1 MDTNTEP
8 QINSFAGGL
17 NSDDDLSVVATNQY
31 IDARNIKI
39 SSYRGGEGR
48 DNRHGSLMPVQGVKL
63 AGSFAGEGN
72 KVVATG
78 SIRDYGVIVCI
89 DENENKLK
97 VYSFKNAIGGTV
109 HDQDFNNIQKSRLVV
124 DAPLLP
130 LDDEEKYPDTFD
142 IQLNYESENNIKLYL
157 TDSIHPIM
165 VFNINSR
172 DERFVY
178 TELDKCLSYPE
189 AVCKPPV
196 FEEYVPGK
204 IEFGV
209 VSYCYQLYNR
219 YGIHTGAS
227 IQCQQIPIGNYD
239 FDNKYVKCGGK
250 QDAISNCG
258 VKISIQILSNYWHL
272 DYIKVFRVQYTQN
285 GQMPIVSVIYDAKIN
300 FDEEHDSSELVI
312 NDVGNDPIEH
322 ISVEEL
328 NSLQG
333 VRIIP
338 NSLASKDGFLFAANT
353 KTIQTTI
360 KDFDKWDARA
370 FRFNYKNISTVT
382 DIDGNNSFT
391 IDAHGKD
398 IEDDSVAVP
407 PFDHDCYDDTYNNIN
422 KEASLYSANF
432 VFDSKYQ
439 WVGGSGKNI
448 EWRFV
453 ISSQVED
460 SCVKENNTRKI
471 GTLYNYSQKENVQQN
486 NVFYIDKDFKPS
498 VIEKAKFDP
507 GINNNTWLIKSLRR
521 NEIYRYGIVLYDKY
535 CQASPVKW
543 IADIRTPNVT
553 DEGFQLMSSN
563 TIVNGKRYELV
574 IRNLGIQFMV
584 KSLPEGCTG
593 YQIVRCARHESD
605 IATIS
610 QGVLSSPVSNAYSR
624 SYEGN
629 NDDYQIT
636 KYHMFCP
643 TGFLTTNKFIE
654 GYYVHNQL
662 VGNGDDLE
670 SQCMTNIDNDKLLQF
685 VSKEICY
692 QPESF
697 KQFVKDKKYYL
708 QKQSFLFGARGDY
721 KFKDDQYDFIGRG
734 DNGASY
740 DYGPLIGYNREN
752 FKFIIPCISNCAVE
766 LFTGRNDDGD
776 ARGDFYVNNLTIER
790 PYYDN
795 KTSEICYLDA
805 PYNPSYFYQVNPQAY
820 KNKGIN
826 FVNLSHYFAA
836 TIGGL
841 GNDRPYSYALIK
853 DCILNFDRMY
863 KDDDQSA
870 SERMEKSGKFIIQK
884 AFAYIKL
891 YEQSIEPVEFAISRF
906 PKNIDDFFNFG
917 AVSKKRNYIQDFQL
931 VDQIKWD
938 QAFKRNFNKNND
950 EQASSKAYP
959 NYAVSSG
966 GVLFTNMVTGGIC
979 NDTNGNIL
987 ASFGNYN
994 GGFKSDGTGKHGDKN
1009 ACFGTGGKCLLLS
1022 CWYKEKGTA
1031 GAISYYYPKNGNY
1044 YDNFEQ
1050 EAYQTET
1057 DQPGGE
1063 VGLISYKIIRP
1074 TLLGTYLTNLRQQ
1087 TTPYGGYSFTNR
1099 LTNIYYGDGN
1109 YFESKNKWNTVF
1121 DGDCHVETF
1130 EYTSMHKVYG
1140 AYKNGD
1146 KLQFPNTHM
1155 ITYSIPTESNIWCKF
1170 QYGWT
1175 FSSNARDNYASFI
1188 QAEPCEITEAYVQKE
1203 PEYVYNSVY
1212 SVQNTS
1218 IPLAAY
1224 DGLNPQDYNKTI
1236 DTRVYY
1242 SDLKQNDEI
1251 IDSWCKFRSSNF
1263 IDVDQEY
1270 GPITDICT
1278 FKNVLTFCQ
1287 EQSFGVLSVNDRS
1300 VATDN
1305 SGQNIVLGT
1314 GGVLD
1319 RYDYYSNTYGMHKQQ
1334 FCSACTT
1341 GGLYW
1346 FDSHNNVI
1354 CLFDG
1359 QSVVQLS
1366 KQGKVQNILN
1376 KYKKDDNFKV
1386 FYNNRYNEVI
1396 FNVLSDDM
1404 QIVYNEM
1411 LGKFTSTLTIPF
1423 DGAIQFFNG
1432 EYLVNKND
1440 TVCVYQY
1447 DYLDESPKSTT
1458 RQLLSS
1464 YVKYVVAQQPLVTK
1478 VFDNQEIVTYE
1489 NLQLQDVI
1497 RDNDDYFSKNHK
1509 YVWQTESQKI
1519 ESSLE
1524 EQVTLRENNHR
1535 FAIPRADGLFGNRA
1549 RGKVMICSIE
1559 DVKPNPAMAI
1569 QYIITKYRQ
1578 SWS

>member
-63 AGSFAGEGN
+63 AGSFAGDGN

-78 SIRDYGVIVCI
+78 SIRDYGVVVCI
-89 DENENKLK
+89 DENENRLK
-97 VYSFKNAIGGTV
+97 IYSFKNAIGGTV
-109 HDQDFNNIQKSRLVV
+109 HDQDFNNIQNSKLIA
-124 DAPLLP
+124 DAPLLT
-130 LDDEEKYPDTFD
+130 LDKGDEYPDTFD

-157 TDSIHPIM
+157 ADSKHPIM
-165 VFNINSR
+165 VFNINR
-172 DERFVY
+172 DDGLIY
-178 TELDKCLSYPE
+178 DDLNKCLSYPE

-219 YGIHTGAS
+219 YGIHTGVS

-250 QDAISNCG
+250 QGAISNCG
-258 VKISIQILSNYWHL
+258 VKISIQIPSNYWHL

-285 GQMPIVSVIYDAKIN
+285 GQMPIVSVIYDAKVN
-300 FDEEHDSSELVI
+300 FNEQDSTQLVI
-312 NDVGNDPIEH
+312 NDVGNDPIEN

-370 FRFNYKNISTVT
+370 FRFNYENKSTVT
-382 DIDGNNSFT
+382 DVNGDNSFT
-391 IDAHGKD
+391 IDAHEYG
-398 IEDDSVAVP
+398 IEEDSVAVP

-432 VFDSKYQ
+432 VFDSKYR

-460 SCVKENNTRKI
+460 SCIKENNTRKI

-486 NVFYIDKDFKPS
+486 NVFYIDKNFKPS
-498 VIEKAKFDP
+498 IIQKAEFDP

-535 CQASPVKW
+535 CQVSPVKW

-553 DEGFQLMSSN
+553 EEGFQLMSSN

-574 IRNLGIQFMV
+574 IRNLGIQFKV
-584 KSLPEGCTG
+584 RSLPEGCTG
-593 YQIVRCARHESD
+593 YQIVRCARHEAD

-624 SYEGN
+624 QYEGSS
-629 NDDYQIT
+629 DYYVT

-662 VGNGDDLE
+662 VGDGKDGE
-670 SQCMTNIDNDKLLQF
+670 SQCMTNIDNNKLLQF
-685 VSKEICY
+685 VSKEVCY

-697 KQFVKDKKYYL
+697 KQFIKDKKYYL

-721 KFKDDQYDFIGRG
+721 KFTDDQYDSPRN
-734 DNGASY
+734 DSY
-740 DYGPLIGYNREN
+740 NTDYGSLTGFNKRSN

-766 LFTGRNDDGD
+766 LFTGQYDNGDG
-776 ARGDFYVNNLTIER
+776 RGGIYVNGINVIS
-790 PYYDN
+790 
-795 KTSEICYLDA
+795 TSKNSTICYLEA
-805 PYNPSYFYQVNPQAY
+805 PYNPSYFYKVNPQ
-820 KNKGIN
+820 
-826 FVNLSHYFAA
+826 SHKSQNSE

-841 GNDRPYSYALIK
+841 GKDRPYSYALIK
-853 DCILNFDRMY
+853 DCILNFDRLY
-863 KDDDQSA
+863 NKDDQSA
-870 SERMEKSGKFIIQK
+870 NDRKEKSGKFIIQK

-891 YEQSIEPVEFAISRF
+891 YEQSTPPQEVYYGDYKS
-906 PKNIDDFFNFG
+906 IDDWLYNFNTIQN
-917 AVSKKRNYIQDFQL
+917 KNYIQDFQL

-938 QAFKRNFNKNND
+938 QAFRRNFNKDND
-950 EQASSKAYP
+950 EQASSKAYT
-959 NYAVSSG
+959 NYAVSAG
-966 GVLFTNMVTGGIC
+966 GALFTNMVTGGIC
-979 NDTNGNIL
+979 NDTNGNIF

-994 GGFKSDGTGKHGDKN
+994 GAFKADGTGSHGNKN

-1031 GAISYYYPKNGNY
+1031 GAISYYYPENGNY
-1044 YDNFEQ
+1044 YDSLKQ
-1050 EAYQTET
+1050 DDPQTE
-1057 DQPGGE
+1057 PGE
-1063 VGLISYKIIRP
+1063 IGLVFKTVRP

-1109 YFESKNKWNTVF
+1109 YFESKNEWNTVF

-1140 AYKNGD
+1140 AYTKNG
-1146 KLQFPNTHM
+1146 KAELQFPNTHM

-1170 QYGWT
+1170 QHGWT

-1224 DGLNPQDYNKTI
+1224 DDLNPQDYNKTI

-1263 IDVDQEY
+1263 IDVDQQY
-1270 GPITDICT
+1270 GPITNIST
-1278 FKNVLTFCQ
+1278 FKNVLTFFQ

-1334 FCSACTT
+1334 FCAVCTT
-1341 GGLYW
+1341 GGMYW

-1432 EYLVNKND
+1432 EYLVKKND

-1447 DYLDESPKSTT
+1447 DYLDESPKSTNQ
-1458 RQLLSS
+1458 QLLSS
-1464 YVKYVVAQQPLVTK
+1464 YVKYVVAQQPLITK

-1497 RDNDDYFSKNHK
+1497 RDYDDYFSKNHK
-1509 YVWQTESQKI
+1509 YTWQTESQKI

-1524 EQVTLRENNHR
+1524 EQITLRENNHR

>member
-1 MDTNTEP
+1 MDTNTKP

-63 AGSFAGEGN
+63 AGSFAGESS
-72 KVVATG
+72 KVVSTG

-89 DENENKLK
+89 DENNLK
-97 VYSFKNAIGGTV
+97 IYSFKNAIDGTV
-109 HDQDFNNIQKSRLVV
+109 HDQDFNNIQNSRLVV

-130 LDDEEKYPDTFD
+130 LDDGEKYPDAFD

-157 TDSIHPIM
+157 ADSIHPIM

-172 DERFVY
+172 DKSFVY
-178 TELDKCLSYPE
+178 TDLDKCLSYPE

-239 FDNKYVKCGGK
+239 FDSKYVKCGGK
-250 QDAISNCG
+250 YGAISNCG
-258 VKISIQILSNYWHL
+258 VKISIQIPSNYLHL

-312 NDVGNDPIEH
+312 NDVCNDPIEY

-370 FRFNYKNISTVT
+370 FRFNYENKSTVT
-382 DIDGNNSFT
+382 DVNGDNSFI

-407 PFDHDCYDDTYNNIN
+407 PFDHDCYDDTYNDIN
-422 KEASLYSANF
+422 KETSLYSANF
-432 VFDSKYQ
+432 VFDSKCQ

-486 NVFYIDKDFKPS
+486 NVFYIDKDFEPS
-498 VIEKAKFDP
+498 IIEKAEFDP
-507 GINNNTWLIKSLRR
+507 GINKNTWLIKSLRR

-543 IADIRTPNVT
+543 IADIRTPKVI
-553 DEGFQLMSSN
+553 EKGFELMSSN

-624 SYEGN
+624 QFEGN
-629 NDDYQIT
+629 NDDYWVT

-654 GYYVHNQL
+654 GYDVHNQL
-662 VGNGDDLE
+662 VGDGKDPKA
-670 SQCMTNIDNDKLLQF
+670 QCMTNIDNDNLLQF

-697 KQFVKDKKYYL
+697 KQFTKDKKYYL
-708 QKQSFLFGARGDY
+708 QKQSFLFGARGDH
-721 KFKDDQYDFIGRG
+721 KFNDDEYDFIGFG
-734 DNGASY
+734 KHGSQY
-740 DYGPLIGYNREN
+740 DYGPLVGYNKRAC

-766 LFTGRNDDGD
+766 LFTGPGSNGDG
-776 ARGDFYVNNLTIER
+776 RGEFYVNNLTINNSI
-790 PYYDN
+790 YKDS
-795 KTSEICYLDA
+795 TICYLDT
-805 PYNPSYFYQVNPQAY
+805 PFNPSYFYKVNPQSH
-820 KNKGIN
+820 KNKGSN
-826 FVNLSHYFAA
+826 RTYHSHSFTA

-841 GNDRPYSYALIK
+841 GIDRPYSCALAK
-853 DCILNFDRMY
+853 DCILNFDRLY
-863 KDDDQSA
+863 NSDDQSA
-870 SERMEKSGKFIIQK
+870 NDRKEKSGKFIIQK

-891 YEQSIEPVEFAISRF
+891 YEQG
-906 PKNIDDFFNFG
+906 NFVDYFSTG
-917 AVSKKRNYIQDFQL
+917 SFTSSDWLAATKRKYIQDFQL

-938 QAFKRNFNKNND
+938 QAFKRNFNNNNN
-950 EQASSKAYP
+950 EQMSSKSYP
-959 NYAVSSG
+959 NYAVSAG
-966 GVLFTNMVTGGIC
+966 GALFVNMITGGIC
-979 NDTNGNIL
+979 NDSNFNIL
-987 ASFGNYN
+987 EAFGNHN
-994 GGFKSDGTGKHGDKN
+994 GGFKDDGTGGQGDKS

-1022 CWYKEKGTA
+1022 CWYKEIGTA

-1044 YDNFEQ
+1044 YDSLDYEPPQ
-1050 EAYQTET
+1050 PDTENSW
-1057 DQPGGE
+1057 
-1063 VGLISYKIIRP
+1063 VFKIIRP

-1109 YFESKNKWNTVF
+1109 YFESINKWNTVF

-1140 AYKNGD
+1140 TYTKDGSDN
-1146 KLQFPNTHM
+1146 LQFPNTHM

-1170 QYGWT
+1170 QHGWT

-1188 QAEPCEITEAYVQKE
+1188 QSEPCEITEAYVQKD

-1218 IPLAAY
+1218 MPFAAY
-1224 DGLNPQDYNKTI
+1224 DDLNPQDYNKTI

-1270 GPITDICT
+1270 GSITDICT
-1278 FKNVLTFCQ
+1278 FKNVLTFLQ

-1334 FCSACTT
+1334 FCSVCTT

-1354 CLFDG
+1354 CSFDG

-1376 KYKKDDNFKV
+1376 KYKKNDNFKV
-1386 FYNNRYNEVI
+1386 FYNNRYNEVV
-1396 FNVLSDDM
+1396 FNILSDDM

-1432 EYLVNKND
+1432 EYLVKKND

-1447 DYLDESPKSTT
+1447 DYLDESPKSTNQ
-1458 RQLLSS
+1458 QLLSS
-1464 YVKYVVAQQPLVTK
+1464 YVKYVVAQQPLITK

-1509 YVWQTESQKI
+1509 YTWQTESQKI

-1524 EQVTLRENNHR
+1524 EQITLRENNHR
-1535 FAIPRADGLFGNRA
+1535 FVIPRADGLFGNRA

-1559 DVKPNPAMAI
+1559 DIKPNPAMAI

>member
-63 AGSFAGEGN
+63 AGSFAGESN

-78 SIRDYGVIVCI
+78 SIRDYGVVVCI
-89 DENENKLK
+89 DENENRLK
-97 VYSFKNAIGGTV
+97 IYSFKNAIGGTV
-109 HDQDFNNIQKSRLVV
+109 HDQDFNNIQKSSLVV
-124 DAPLLP
+124 NAPLLQ
-130 LDDEEKYPDTFD
+130 LDKGQKYPDVFD

-157 TDSIHPIM
+157 ADSIHPIM
-165 VFNINSR
+165 VFNISN
-172 DERFVY
+172 DFLY
-178 TELDKCLSYPE
+178 DDLNKCLSYPE
-189 AVCKPPV
+189 AVCKPPI

-239 FDNKYVKCGGK
+239 FDSKYVNCGGK
-250 QDAISNCG
+250 QGSISNCG
-258 VKISIQILSNYWHL
+258 VKISIQIPSNYWHL

-285 GQMPIVSVIYDAKIN
+285 GQMPIVSVIYDAKVDFN
-300 FDEEHDSSELVI
+300 KQDSTDIVI
-312 NDVGNDPIEH
+312 NDVGNDPIEY
-322 ISVEEL
+322 ISVEQL

-370 FRFNYKNISTVT
+370 FRFNRLNISTVT
-382 DIDGNNSFT
+382 DVNGNNSFIINT
-391 IDAHGKD
+391 YGKY

-407 PFDHDCYDDTYNNIN
+407 PFDHDCYDGTYNNIN

-432 VFDSKYQ
+432 VFDSECR

-460 SCVKENNTRKI
+460 SCIKENNTRKI
-471 GTLYNYSQKENVQQN
+471 GTLYNYSQKENIQQN
-486 NVFYIDKDFKPS
+486 NVFYIDKNFKPS
-498 VIEKAKFDP
+498 IIEKAEFNP
-507 GINNNTWLIKSLRR
+507 GINKNTWLIKSLRR

-553 DEGFQLMSSN
+553 EEGFQLMSSN
-563 TIVNGKRYELV
+563 TIVNGKRFELV
-574 IRNLGIQFMV
+574 IRNLGIQFNV

-610 QGVLSSPVSNAYSR
+610 QGVLSSPISNAYSR
-624 SYEGN
+624 QYEGKN
-629 NDDYQIT
+629 NEYYVT
-636 KYHMFCP
+636 KYHIFCP

-654 GYYVHNQL
+654 GYDVHNQL
-662 VGNGDDLE
+662 VGDGGDLA

-685 VSKEICY
+685 VSKEVCY

-697 KQFVKDKKYYL
+697 KQFTKDKKYYL
-708 QKQSFLFGARGDY
+708 QKQSFLFGARGDH
-721 KFKDDQYDFIGRG
+721 KFNDDQYDSPK
-734 DNGASY
+734 NGGTNTE
-740 DYGPLIGYNREN
+740 YGTLIGYNNRRN
-752 FKFIIPCISNCAVE
+752 FKFVIPCISNCAVE
-766 LFTGRNDDGD
+766 LFTGPYDNGD
-776 ARGDFYVNNLTIER
+776 ARGTFHVNDIDVINNLSKNS
-790 PYYDN
+790 P
-795 KTSEICYLDA
+795 ICYLDA
-805 PYNPSYFYQVNPQAY
+805 FCNTSYFYRTNPQSY
-820 KNKGIN
+820 KNKGIAQAD
-826 FVNLSHYFAA
+826 YAY
-836 TIGGL
+836 IGGL

-853 DCILNFDRMY
+853 DCILNFDRLY
-863 KDDDQSA
+863 NNDDQSA
-870 SERMEKSGKFIIQK
+870 DKRKEKSGKFIIQK

-891 YEQSIEPVEFAISRF
+891 YEQGANAQE
-906 PKNIDDFFNFG
+906 FFNGDFADIDYWFG
-917 AVSKKRNYIQDFQL
+917 KSQINYIQDFQL

-938 QAFKRNFNKNND
+938 QAFKRNFNKDDN
-950 EQASSKAYP
+950 EQASSKTYT
-959 NYAVSSG
+959 NYAISAG
-966 GVLFTNMVTGGIC
+966 GALFTNMITGGIC
-979 NDTNGNIL
+979 NDTNGNIFE
-987 ASFGNYN
+987 SFGNYR
-994 GGFKSDGTGKHGDKN
+994 GAFEGDGTGENLNKN
-1009 ACFGTGGKCLLLS
+1009 VCFGTGGKCLLLS
-1022 CWYKEKGTA
+1022 CQYKETGTA
-1031 GAISYYYPKNGNY
+1031 GAFSYYYPKNGNY
-1044 YDNFEQ
+1044 YDSLNVEP
-1050 EAYQTET
+1050 YQRES
-1057 DQPGGE
+1057 DDLGMIIK
-1063 VGLISYKIIRP
+1063 LIRP

-1087 TTPYGGYSFTNR
+1087 TTPYGGYSFANR

-1140 AYKNGD
+1140 AYTKNGKD
-1146 KLQFPNTHM
+1146 ELQFPNTHM

-1170 QYGWT
+1170 QHGWT
-1175 FSSNARDNYASFI
+1175 LSSNARDNYASFI

-1218 IPLAAY
+1218 MPFAAY
-1224 DGLNPQDYNKTI
+1224 DDLNPQDYNKTI

-1270 GPITDICT
+1270 GSITDIRT
-1278 FKNVLTFCQ
+1278 FKNVLTFFQ
-1287 EQSFGVLSVNDRS
+1287 EQSFGILSVNDRS
-1300 VATDN
+1300 IATDN

-1334 FCSACTT
+1334 FCSVCTT

-1376 KYKKDDNFKV
+1376 KYKKNDNFKV
-1386 FYNNRYNEVI
+1386 FYNNKYNEVV
-1396 FNVLSDDM
+1396 FNILSDDM

-1432 EYLVNKND
+1432 EYLVKKND

-1447 DYLDESPKSTT
+1447 DYLDESPKSTNQ
-1458 RQLLSS
+1458 QLLSS

-1509 YVWQTESQKI
+1509 YTWQTESQKI

-1524 EQVTLRENNHR
+1524 EQITLRENNHR

-1559 DVKPNPAMAI
+1559 DIKPNPATAI

>member
-1 MDTNTEP
+1 MGTNTEP

-63 AGSFAGEGN
+63 AGSFAGDGN

-78 SIRDYGVIVCI
+78 SIRDYGVVVCI

-109 HDQDFNNIQKSRLVV
+109 HDQDFNDIQKSSLVV

-130 LDDEEKYPDTFD
+130 LDKGEKYPDTFD

-157 TDSIHPIM
+157 ANSIHPIM
-165 VFNINSR
+165 VFNISN
-172 DERFVY
+172 DFIY
-178 TELDKCLSYPE
+178 KELDKCLSYPE

-239 FDNKYVKCGGK
+239 FDSKYVKCGGK
-250 QDAISNCG
+250 QGAISNCG
-258 VKISIQILSNYWHL
+258 VKISIQIPKNYWHL

-285 GQMPIVSVIYDAKIN
+285 GQMPIVSVIYDAKVN
-300 FDEEHDSSELVI
+300 FNEKDSTELII
-312 NDVGNDPIEH
+312 NDVGNDPIEN

-370 FRFNYKNISTVT
+370 FRFNYENISTVT
-382 DIDGNNSFT
+382 DVNGDDTFT

-398 IEDDSVAVP
+398 IENDDVAVP
-407 PFDHDCYDDTYNNIN
+407 PFDHDCYDGIYNNIN
-422 KEASLYSANF
+422 KEPALYSTNF
-432 VFDSKYQ
+432 VFDSKYR

-453 ISSQVED
+453 ICPQVED

-471 GTLYNYSQKENVQQN
+471 GTLYNYSQKENVKQN

-498 VIEKAKFDP
+498 EVEKAEFDP

-543 IADIRTPNVT
+543 IADIRTPNIT
-553 DEGFQLMSSN
+553 EEGFQLMSSN
-563 TIVNGKRYELV
+563 TVVNGKRYELV

-610 QGVLSSPVSNAYSR
+610 QGVLSSPVSNAYS
-624 SYEGN
+624 SQYEG
-629 NDDYQIT
+629 DSSDYQVT

-654 GYYVHNQL
+654 GYYSHNQL
-662 VGNGDDLE
+662 RVDEDGKDGE

-708 QKQSFLFGARGDY
+708 QKQSFLFGARGDH
-721 KFKDDQYDFIGRG
+721 KFKDDQYDSIMEYNKGG
-734 DNGASY
+734 HY
-740 DYGPLIGYNREN
+740 DYGPLFGINDRQC

-766 LFTGRNDDGD
+766 LFTGPYDNGD
-776 ARGDFYVNNLTIER
+776 ARGDFYVNDVNVISASKNST
-790 PYYDN
+790 
-795 KTSEICYLDA
+795 ICYLDA
-805 PYNPSYFYQVNPQAY
+805 PYNPNYFYEVNPQAH
-820 KNKGIN
+820 KNKGLHLTGPTK
-826 FVNLSHYFAA
+826 FYYA

-841 GNDRPYSYALIK
+841 GNDKPYSYALVK
-853 DCILNFDRMY
+853 DCILNFDRLY
-863 KDDDQSA
+863 KDDSESA
-870 SERMEKSGKFIIQK
+870 NKRTEKSGKFIIQK

-891 YEQSIEPVEFAISRF
+891 YEQSVQPAEFVGSVSDL
-906 PKNIDDFFNFG
+906 DDWWYNAFQG
-917 AVSKKRNYIQDFQL
+917 KNYIQDFQL

-938 QAFKRNFNKNND
+938 QAFKRNFNKDND

-959 NYAVSSG
+959 NYAVSAG
-966 GVLFTNMVTGGIC
+966 GALFTNMITGGIC

-987 ASFGNYN
+987 GAFGNYSGAFKDDN
-994 GGFKSDGTGKHGDKN
+994 TGGYGKKS

-1022 CWYKEKGTA
+1022 CQYKERGTA
-1031 GAISYYYPKNGNY
+1031 GAISYYYPEKGNY
-1044 YDNFEQ
+1044 YDSFKQ
-1050 EAYQTET
+1050 EEYQTDPDNEF
-1057 DQPGGE
+1057 
-1063 VGLISYKIIRP
+1063 GLSFKTVRP

-1087 TTPYGGYSFTNR
+1087 ITPYGGYSFTNR
-1099 LTNIYYGDGN
+1099 LTNVYYGDGN
-1109 YFESKNKWNTVF
+1109 YFESTNDWNTVF

-1140 AYKNGD
+1140 AYTKGGKD
-1146 KLQFPNTHM
+1146 DLQFPNTHM

-1224 DGLNPQDYNKTI
+1224 DDLNPQDYNKTI

-1242 SDLKQNDEI
+1242 SDLKQNDEV

-1270 GPITDICT
+1270 GPITDVCT

-1334 FCSACTT
+1334 FCAVCTT
-1341 GGLYW
+1341 GGMYW

-1359 QSVVQLS
+1359 QSVTQLS

-1386 FYNNRYNEVI
+1386 FYNNRYNEVV
-1396 FNVLSDDM
+1396 FNVLSNDM

-1432 EYLVNKND
+1432 EYLVKKND
-1440 TVCVYQY
+1440 TVCIYQY
-1447 DYLDESPKSTT
+1447 DYLDESPKSTN

-1497 RDNDDYFSKNHK
+1497 YDEDDYFSKNHK

-1519 ESSLE
+1519 ASSLE
-1524 EQVTLRENNHR
+1524 EQITLRENNHR

-1559 DVKPNPAMAI
+1559 DTKPNPAMAI

>member
-39 SSYRGGEGR
+39 SSYRGGEGK

-78 SIRDYGVIVCI
+78 SIRDYGVVVCI
-89 DENENKLK
+89 DENENRLK
-97 VYSFKNAIGGTV
+97 IYSFKNAIGGTV
-109 HDQDFNNIQKSRLVV
+109 HDQDFNNIQKSRLVA
-124 DAPLLP
+124 DAQLLP
-130 LDDEEKYPDTFD
+130 LDKEDEYPDTFD

-157 TDSIHPIM
+157 ADSKHPIM
-165 VFNINSR
+165 VFNINR
-172 DERFVY
+172 DDSLIY
-178 TELDKCLSYPE
+178 DDLNKCLSYPE

-250 QDAISNCG
+250 QGAISNCG
-258 VKISIQILSNYWHL
+258 VKISIQIPSNYWHL

-300 FDEEHDSSELVI
+300 FDEQQDSTELVI
-312 NDVGNDPIEH
+312 NDVGNDPIEN

-382 DIDGNNSFT
+382 DINGNDSFT
-391 IDAHGKD
+391 IDAHEYG
-398 IEDDSVAVP
+398 IEEDSVAVP

-422 KEASLYSANF
+422 KEASLYSSNF
-432 VFDSKYQ
+432 VFDSKYR

-460 SCVKENNTRKI
+460 SCIKENNTRKI

-486 NVFYIDKDFKPS
+486 NVFYIDKYFKPS
-498 VIEKAKFDP
+498 IIQKAEFDP
-507 GINNNTWLIKSLRR
+507 GINSNTWLIKSLRR

-553 DEGFQLMSSN
+553 EEGFQLMSSN

-610 QGVLSSPVSNAYSR
+610 QGVLSSPVSNTYSR
-624 SYEGN
+624 EYEGN
-629 NDDYQIT
+629 NDDYQVT

-654 GYYVHNQL
+654 GCYVHNQL
-662 VGNGDDLE
+662 FYNGDDLS

-685 VSKEICY
+685 VSKEVCY

-697 KQFVKDKKYYL
+697 KQFIKDKKYYL

-721 KFKDDQYDFIGRG
+721 KFTDDQYDSPR
-734 DNGASY
+734 NGSY
-740 DYGPLIGYNREN
+740 NEDYGSLTGFDGREN

-766 LFTGRNDDGD
+766 LFPGKYNDGD
-776 ARGDFYVNNLTIER
+776 ARWDICVNGIDVIGFSKNST
-790 PYYDN
+790 
-795 KTSEICYLDA
+795 ICYLDA
-805 PYNPSYFYQVNPQAY
+805 PYNPSYFYKVNPQSHKAR
-820 KNKGIN
+820 
-826 FVNLSHYFAA
+826 NL
-836 TIGGL
+836 GGL
-841 GNDRPYSYALIK
+841 GDERPYSYSLVK
-853 DCILNFDRMY
+853 DCILNFDRLY
-863 KDDDQSA
+863 NNDDESA
-870 SERMEKSGKFIIQK
+870 NKRQEKAGKFIIQK

-891 YEQSIEPVEFAISRF
+891 YEQSISPQEFYNGNHTSF
-906 PKNIDDFFNFG
+906 DDWLNNFG
-917 AVSKKRNYIQDFQL
+917 TIQNKNYIQDFQL

-938 QAFKRNFNKNND
+938 QAFKRNFNKDND

-959 NYAVSSG
+959 NYAVSAG
-966 GVLFTNMVTGGIC
+966 GALFTNMITGGIC
-979 NDTNGNIL
+979 NDTNSNIFG
-987 ASFGNYN
+987 SFGNYN
-994 GGFKSDGTGKHGDKN
+994 GGFKHDGTGTHGDKSV
-1009 ACFGTGGKCLLLS
+1009 CFGTGGKCLLLS
-1022 CWYKEKGTA
+1022 CWYKERGTA
-1031 GAISYYYPKNGNY
+1031 GAISYYYPENGNY
-1044 YDNFEQ
+1044 YDSLQQ
-1050 EAYQTET
+1050 EAYQTE
-1057 DQPGGE
+1057 PGE
-1063 VGLISYKIIRP
+1063 IGLVFKTVRP

-1109 YFESKNKWNTVF
+1109 YFQSKNEWNTVF

-1140 AYKNGD
+1140 AYTKNGKSD
-1146 KLQFPNTHM
+1146 LQFPNTHM

-1170 QYGWT
+1170 QHGWT

-1224 DGLNPQDYNKTI
+1224 DDLNPQDYNKTI

-1263 IDVDQEY
+1263 IDVDQQY
-1270 GPITDICT
+1270 GPITNIST
-1278 FKNVLTFCQ
+1278 FKNVLTFFQ

-1334 FCSACTT
+1334 FCSVCTT
-1341 GGLYW
+1341 GGMYW

-1386 FYNNRYNEVI
+1386 FYNNRYNEVV

-1432 EYLVNKND
+1432 EYLVKKND

-1447 DYLDESPKSTT
+1447 DYLDESPKSTNQ
-1458 RQLLSS
+1458 QLLSS

-1497 RDNDDYFSKNHK
+1497 YDYDDYFSKNHK

-1524 EQVTLRENNHR
+1524 EQITLRENNHR

>member
-78 SIRDYGVIVCI
+78 SIRDYGVVVCI
-89 DENENKLK
+89 DENENRLK
-97 VYSFKNAIGGTV
+97 IYSFKNAIGGTV
-109 HDQDFNNIQKSRLVV
+109 HDQDFNNIQNSKLVT
-124 DAPLLP
+124 DAKLLP
-130 LDDEEKYPDTFD
+130 LDKGDKYPDTFD

-157 TDSIHPIM
+157 ADSKHPIM
-165 VFNINSR
+165 VFNINRNDSLI
-172 DERFVY
+172 Y
-178 TELDKCLSYPE
+178 GELDKCLSYPK

-239 FDNKYVKCGGK
+239 FDNKYVQCGGK
-250 QDAISNCG
+250 QGAISNCG
-258 VKISIQILSNYWHL
+258 VKISIQIPRNYQHL

-285 GQMPIVSVIYDAKIN
+285 GQMPIVSVIYDAKLN
-300 FDEEHDSSELVI
+300 FNEQDSTELII

-360 KDFDKWDARA
+360 KDFDKWDARV
-370 FRFNYKNISTVT
+370 FRFNYENKSTVT
-382 DIDGNNSFT
+382 DVNGDNSFI

-498 VIEKAKFDP
+498 IIEKAEFDP
-507 GINNNTWLIKSLRR
+507 GINKNTWLIKSLRR

-553 DEGFQLMSSN
+553 EEGFQLMSSN

-574 IRNLGIQFMV
+574 IRNLGIQFKV

-624 SYEGN
+624 QYERDS
-629 NDDYQIT
+629 DDYQVT

-654 GYYVHNQL
+654 GYDVHNQL
-662 VGNGDDLE
+662 VGDGKDKD

-692 QPESF
+692 QSESF

-721 KFKDDQYDFIGRG
+721 KFKDDQYDFIGQG
-734 DNGASY
+734 DKGASY
-740 DYGPLIGYNREN
+740 DYGPLIGYNKRTN

-766 LFTGRNDDGD
+766 LFTGPGNNGD
-776 ARGDFYVNNLTIER
+776 PRGTLYVNGLSVFNGFSG
-790 PYYDN
+790 DN
-795 KTSEICYLDA
+795 TICYLDT
-805 PYNPSYFYQVNPQAY
+805 PFNPSYFYKINPQAH

-826 FVNLSHYFAA
+826 FINPLHFFVA
-836 TIGGL
+836 TVGGL
-841 GNDRPYSYALIK
+841 GDDRPYSYALIK
-853 DCILNFDRMY
+853 DCILNFDRLY
-863 KDDDQSA
+863 NKDDEPADK
-870 SERMEKSGKFIIQK
+870 RREKSGKFIIQK

-891 YEQSIEPVEFAISRF
+891 YEQSVQPNEFSNGVF
-906 PKNIDDFFNFG
+906 YPGDWWDN
-917 AVSKKRNYIQDFQL
+917 AVQGKNYIQDFQL

-959 NYAVSSG
+959 NYAVSAG
-966 GVLFTNMVTGGIC
+966 GTLFANMITGGIC
-979 NDTNGNIL
+979 NDTNGNIFT
-987 ASFGNYN
+987 SFGNYN
-994 GGFKSDGTGKHGDKN
+994 GGFKNDGTGTHGDKN

-1022 CWYKEKGTA
+1022 CQYKEKGTA
-1031 GAISYYYPKNGNY
+1031 GATSYYYPKNGNY
-1044 YDNFEQ
+1044 YDSLVSDPS
-1050 EAYQTET
+1050 QTE
-1057 DQPGGE
+1057 PGDIGMIAK
-1063 VGLISYKIIRP
+1063 VIRP

-1087 TTPYGGYSFTNR
+1087 ITPYGGYSFINR

-1109 YFESKNKWNTVF
+1109 YFESKNEWNTVF

-1170 QYGWT
+1170 QHGLT

-1212 SVQNTS
+1212 SVYNTS
-1218 IPLAAY
+1218 VPLAVY
-1224 DGLNPQDYNKTI
+1224 DDLNPQDYNKTI

-1278 FKNVLTFCQ
+1278 FKNVLAFCQ

-1432 EYLVNKND
+1432 EYLVKKND

-1447 DYLDESPKSTT
+1447 DYLDESPKSTNQ
-1458 RQLLSS
+1458 QLLSS
-1464 YVKYVVAQQPLVTK
+1464 YIKYVVAQQPLITK

-1497 RDNDDYFSKNHK
+1497 YDQDDYFSKNHK
-1509 YVWQTESQKI
+1509 YTWQTESQKI

-1524 EQVTLRENNHR
+1524 EQITLRENNHR

-1559 DVKPNPAMAI
+1559 DVKPNPAMAM

>member
-48 DNRHGSLMPVQGVKL
+48 DNRHGSLMSVQGVKL
-63 AGSFAGEGN
+63 AGSFSGESN

-78 SIRDYGVIVCI
+78 SIRDYGVVVCI
-89 DENENKLK
+89 DENENRLK
-97 VYSFKNAIGGTV
+97 IYSFKNAIGGTV
-109 HDQDFNNIQKSRLVV
+109 HDQDFNDIQKISLVAN
-124 DAPLLP
+124 APLLP
-130 LDDEEKYPDTFD
+130 LDKGQKYPDVFD
-142 IQLNYESENNIKLYL
+142 IQLNYESEDNIKLYL
-157 TDSIHPIM
+157 ADSIHPIM
-165 VFNINSR
+165 VFNISNIFLY
-172 DERFVY
+172 DD
-178 TELDKCLSYPE
+178 LNKCLSYPE
-189 AVCKPPV
+189 AVCKPPI

-239 FDNKYVKCGGK
+239 FDNKYIKCGGK
-250 QDAISNCG
+250 HGAISNCG
-258 VKISIQILSNYWHL
+258 VKISIQIPSSYWHL

-285 GQMPIVSVIYDAKIN
+285 GQMPIVSVIYDAKVN
-300 FDEEHDSSELVI
+300 FNEQDSTDLVI

-338 NSLASKDGFLFAANT
+338 NSLASKDGFLFAANI
-353 KTIQTTI
+353 KAIQTTI

-370 FRFNYKNISTVT
+370 FRFNYLNTSTVT
-382 DIDGNNSFT
+382 DINGNNSFI

-407 PFDHDCYDDTYNNIN
+407 PFDHDCYDGTYNDIN
-422 KEASLYSANF
+422 KEASLHSSNF
-432 VFDSKYQ
+432 VFDSEYR

-460 SCVKENNTRKI
+460 SCIKENNTRRI
-471 GTLYNYSQKENVQQN
+471 GTLYNYSQKKNIQQN
-486 NVFYIDKDFKPS
+486 NVFYIDKNFEPS
-498 VIEKAKFDP
+498 IIEKAEFNP
-507 GINNNTWLIKSLRR
+507 GINKNTWLIKSLRR

-553 DEGFQLMSSN
+553 EKGFQLMSSN
-563 TIVNGKRYELV
+563 TIVNGTRYELV

-624 SYEGN
+624 QYEGKN
-629 NDDYQIT
+629 NEYYVT

-654 GYYVHNQL
+654 GYNVHNQL
-662 VGNGDDLE
+662 VGDGGDIA

-685 VSKEICY
+685 VSKEVCY

-697 KQFVKDKKYYL
+697 KQFTKDKKYYL
-708 QKQSFLFGARGDY
+708 QKQSFLFGARGDH
-721 KFKDDQYDFIGRG
+721 KFNDDQYDSPK
-734 DNGASY
+734 NGHTNTE
-740 DYGPLIGYNREN
+740 YGVLVGNNKRKN
-752 FKFIIPCISNCAVE
+752 FKFVIPCISNCAVE
-766 LFTGRNDDGD
+766 LFTGPNNDGD
-776 ARGDFYVNNLTIER
+776 ARGTFHVNNVDVINAFPT
-790 PYYDN
+790 N
-795 KTSEICYLDA
+795 STICYLDA
-805 PYNPSYFYQVNPQAY
+805 PYNTSYFYRTNPQSYKKKSFETDHAY
-820 KNKGIN
+820 
-826 FVNLSHYFAA
+826 
-836 TIGGL
+836 IGGL

-853 DCILNFDRMY
+853 DCILNFDRLY
-863 KDDDQSA
+863 NNDDQSA
-870 SERMEKSGKFIIQK
+870 NERKEKSGKFIIQK

-891 YEQSIEPVEFAISRF
+891 YEQGFGVL
-906 PKNIDDFFNFG
+906 DFFDGVFPQDDYWFRSNI
-917 AVSKKRNYIQDFQL
+917 NYIQDFQL

-938 QAFKRNFNKNND
+938 QAFKRNFNKDNN
-950 EQASSKAYP
+950 EQASSKMYT
-959 NYAVSSG
+959 NYAISAG
-966 GVLFTNMVTGGIC
+966 GALFTNMITGGIC
-979 NDTNGNIL
+979 NDTNGNIFE
-987 ASFGNYN
+987 SFGNYS
-994 GGFKSDGTGKHGDKN
+994 GGFKDDGSGGKSNKN
-1009 ACFGTGGKCLLLS
+1009 VCFGTGGKCLLLS
-1022 CWYKEKGTA
+1022 CSYKEIGTA
-1031 GAISYYYPKNGNY
+1031 GAFSYYYPKKGNY
-1044 YDNFEQ
+1044 YDIITGEH
-1050 EAYQTET
+1050 QTEPS
-1057 DQPGGE
+1057 DFRE
-1063 VGLISYKIIRP
+1063 SLKIIRP

-1109 YFESKNKWNTVF
+1109 YFESENKWNTVF

-1140 AYKNGD
+1140 AYTKNGKD
-1146 KLQFPNTHM
+1146 ELQFPNTHM

-1170 QYGWT
+1170 QHGWT
-1175 FSSNARDNYASFI
+1175 LSSNARDNYASFI

-1218 IPLAAY
+1218 MPFAAY
-1224 DGLNPQDYNKTI
+1224 DDLNPQDYNKTI

-1242 SDLKQNDEI
+1242 SDLKQNNEI

-1270 GPITDICT
+1270 GSITDICT
-1278 FKNVLTFCQ
+1278 FKNVLTFFQ

-1300 VATDN
+1300 IATDN

-1334 FCSACTT
+1334 FCSVCTT

-1359 QSVVQLS
+1359 YSVVQLS

-1376 KYKKDDNFKV
+1376 KYKKNDNFKV
-1386 FYNNRYNEVI
+1386 FYNNRYNEVV
-1396 FNVLSDDM
+1396 FNILSDDM

-1432 EYLVNKND
+1432 EYLVKKND

-1447 DYLDESPKSTT
+1447 DYLDESPKSTNQ
-1458 RQLLSS
+1458 QLLSS

-1497 RDNDDYFSKNHK
+1497 YDQDDYFSKNHK
-1509 YVWQTESQKI
+1509 YTWQTESQKI

-1524 EQVTLRENNHR
+1524 EQITLRENNHR
-1535 FAIPRADGLFGNRA
+1535 FVIPRADGLFGNRA

-1559 DVKPNPAMAI
+1559 DIKPNPAMAI

>member
-63 AGSFAGEGN
+63 AGSFAGESN

-78 SIRDYGVIVCI
+78 SIRDYGVVVCI
-89 DENENKLK
+89 DENENRLK
-97 VYSFKNAIGGTV
+97 IYSFKNAIGGTV
-109 HDQDFNNIQKSRLVV
+109 HDQDFNNIQKSSLIVN
-124 DAPLLP
+124 APLLQ
-130 LDDEEKYPDTFD
+130 LDKGQKYPDVFD

-157 TDSIHPIM
+157 ADSIHSIM
-165 VFNINSR
+165 VFNISN
-172 DERFVY
+172 DFLY
-178 TELDKCLSYPE
+178 DDLNKCLSYPE
-189 AVCKPPV
+189 AVCKPPI

-219 YGIHTGAS
+219 YGIHTGVS

-239 FDNKYVKCGGK
+239 FDGKYVKCGGK
-250 QDAISNCG
+250 QGAISNCG
-258 VKISIQILSNYWHL
+258 VKISIQIPSNYWHL

-285 GQMPIVSVIYDAKIN
+285 GQMPIVSVIYDAKVDLN
-300 FDEEHDSSELVI
+300 EQDSTDIVI
-312 NDVGNDPIEH
+312 NDVGNDPIEY

-370 FRFNYKNISTVT
+370 FRFNYLNTSTVT
-382 DIDGNNSFT
+382 DVNGNNPFI

-407 PFDHDCYDDTYNNIN
+407 PFDHDCYDGIYNNIN
-422 KEASLYSANF
+422 KKASLYYTNF
-432 VFDSKYQ
+432 VFDSECR

-460 SCVKENNTRKI
+460 SCIKENNTRKI
-471 GTLYNYSQKENVQQN
+471 GTLYNYSQKENIQQN
-486 NVFYIDKDFKPS
+486 NVFYIDENLNPS
-498 VIEKAKFDP
+498 IIEKAEFNP
-507 GINNNTWLIKSLRR
+507 GINKNTWLIKSLRR

-563 TIVNGKRYELV
+563 TIVNGKRFELV

-624 SYEGN
+624 QYEGKN
-629 NDDYQIT
+629 NEYYVT
-636 KYHMFCP
+636 KYHIFCP

-654 GYYVHNQL
+654 GYNVHNQL
-662 VGNGDDLE
+662 VGDGGDLA

-685 VSKEICY
+685 VSKEVCY

-697 KQFVKDKKYYL
+697 KQFTKDKKYYL
-708 QKQSFLFGARGDY
+708 QKQSFLFGARGDH
-721 KFKDDQYDFIGRG
+721 KFNDDE
-734 DNGASY
+734 Y
-740 DYGPLIGYNREN
+740 DYPKNGGENINYGILVGYNNRSN
-752 FKFIIPCISNCAVE
+752 FKFVIPCISNCAVE
-766 LFTGRNDDGD
+766 LFTGPNDDGD
-776 ARGDFYVNNLTIER
+776 ARGIFHVNDIDVRNYSDKSGT
-790 PYYDN
+790 
-795 KTSEICYLDA
+795 ICYLDA
-805 PYNPSYFYQVNPQAY
+805 QYNPSYFYRTNPQSF
-820 KNKGIN
+820 KNKGITQIG
-826 FVNLSHYFAA
+826 FQTDYAY
-836 TIGGL
+836 IGGL
-841 GNDRPYSYALIK
+841 GYDRPYSYALIK
-853 DCILNFDRMY
+853 DCILNFDRLY
-863 KDDDQSA
+863 NNDDQSA
-870 SERMEKSGKFIIQK
+870 NKRKEKSGKFIIQK

-891 YEQSIEPVEFAISRF
+891 YEQGTDV
-906 PKNIDDFFNFG
+906 DDFFNDYFASSDWFG
-917 AVSKKRNYIQDFQL
+917 KISINYIQDFQL

-938 QAFKRNFNKNND
+938 QAFKRNFNKDNN
-950 EQASSKAYP
+950 EQASSKTYT
-959 NYAVSSG
+959 NYAISAG
-966 GVLFTNMVTGGIC
+966 GSLFTNMITGGIC
-979 NDTNGNIL
+979 NDTNYNIFE
-987 ASFGNYN
+987 SFGNYN
-994 GGFKSDGTGKHGDKN
+994 GGFQDDGTGVNFNKK

-1022 CWYKEKGTA
+1022 CQYKENGTA
-1031 GAISYYYPKNGNY
+1031 GAFSYYYPKNGNY
-1044 YDNFEQ
+1044 YDSLNKEPHQKDPMEGGSF
-1050 EAYQTET
+1050 YT
-1057 DQPGGE
+1057 DK
-1063 VGLISYKIIRP
+1063 VIRP

-1087 TTPYGGYSFTNR
+1087 TTPYGGQSFTNR

-1140 AYKNGD
+1140 AYTKNGKD
-1146 KLQFPNTHM
+1146 ELQFPNTHM
-1155 ITYSIPTESNIWCKF
+1155 ITYSIPTESNIWCRF
-1170 QYGWT
+1170 QHGWT

-1218 IPLAAY
+1218 MPFAAY
-1224 DGLNPQDYNKTI
+1224 DDLNPQDYNKTI

-1278 FKNVLTFCQ
+1278 FKNVLTFFQ

-1334 FCSACTT
+1334 FCSVCTT

-1376 KYKKDDNFKV
+1376 KYKKNDNFKV
-1386 FYNNRYNEVI
+1386 FYNNRYNEVV
-1396 FNVLSDDM
+1396 FNILSDDM

-1432 EYLVNKND
+1432 EYLVKKND

-1447 DYLDESPKSTT
+1447 DCLDESHKSTNQ
-1458 RQLLSS
+1458 QLLSS

-1509 YVWQTESQKI
+1509 YTWQTESQKI

-1524 EQVTLRENNHR
+1524 EQITLRENNHR
-1535 FAIPRADGLFGNRA
+1535 FVIPRADGLFGNRA

-1559 DVKPNPAMAI
+1559 DIKPNPAMAI

>member
-63 AGSFAGEGN
+63 AGSFAGEDN

-78 SIRDYGVIVCI
+78 SIRDYGVVVCI
-89 DENENKLK
+89 DENENRLK
-97 VYSFKNAIGGTV
+97 IYSFKNAIGGTV
-109 HDQDFNNIQKSRLVV
+109 HDQDFNDIQDIRLVV

-130 LDDEEKYPDTFD
+130 LDKGDKYPDVFN

-157 TDSIHPIM
+157 ADSFHPIM
-165 VFNINSR
+165 VFNINR
-172 DERFVY
+172 DDRSLVY
-178 TELDKCLSYPE
+178 DDLDKCLSYPE

-250 QDAISNCG
+250 QGAISNCG
-258 VKISIQILSNYWHL
+258 VKISIQIPSDYWHL

-285 GQMPIVSVIYDAKIN
+285 GQLPIVSVIYDAKIN
-300 FDEEHDSSELVI
+300 FDEQHDYSELVI
-312 NDVGNDPIEH
+312 NDVGNDPIEN

-370 FRFNYKNISTVT
+370 FRFNCENKSTVT
-382 DIDGNNSFT
+382 DVNCDNSFI

-422 KEASLYSANF
+422 KEASLYSSNF

-460 SCVKENNTRKI
+460 SCIKENNTRKI
-471 GTLYNYSQKENVQQN
+471 GTLYNYSYKENVQQN
-486 NVFYIDKDFKPS
+486 NVFYIDKNFKPS
-498 VIEKAKFDP
+498 IIQKAEFDP
-507 GINNNTWLIKSLRR
+507 GINSNTWLIKSLRR

-553 DEGFQLMSSN
+553 EEGFQLMSSN

-584 KSLPEGCTG
+584 KSLPEGCTS

-624 SYEGN
+624 QYEGN
-629 NDDYQIT
+629 NDDYQVT

-662 VGNGDDLE
+662 VGNGDDLS

-685 VSKEICY
+685 VSKEVCY

-697 KQFVKDKKYYL
+697 KQFIKDKKYYL

-721 KFKDDQYDFIGRG
+721 KFNDDQYDSPR
-734 DNGASY
+734 NGSY
-740 DYGPLIGYNREN
+740 NEDYGSLTGFDGRKN

-766 LFTGRNDDGD
+766 LFTGQYNDGD
-776 ARGDFYVNNLTIER
+776 GRGDFYVNDIDVIGVSKNST
-790 PYYDN
+790 
-795 KTSEICYLDA
+795 ICYLDA
-805 PYNPSYFYQVNPQAY
+805 PYNPSYFYKVNPQ
-820 KNKGIN
+820 
-826 FVNLSHYFAA
+826 SHKERNPGQAA
-836 TIGGL
+836 NSGTIGGL
-841 GNDRPYSYALIK
+841 GKDRPYSYALIK
-853 DCILNFDRMY
+853 DCILNFDRLY
-863 KDDDQSA
+863 NNDDESA
-870 SERMEKSGKFIIQK
+870 DKRQEKTGKFIIQK

-891 YEQSIEPVEFAISRF
+891 YEQSISPQEFYNGDHTS
-906 PKNIDDFFNFG
+906 IDDWLNNFN
-917 AVSKKRNYIQDFQL
+917 VIQNKNYIQDFQL

-938 QAFKRNFNKNND
+938 QAFKRNFNKDND

-959 NYAVSSG
+959 NYAVSAG
-966 GVLFTNMVTGGIC
+966 GALFTNMITGGIC
-979 NDTNGNIL
+979 NDTNGNIFG
-987 ASFGNYN
+987 SFGNYN
-994 GGFKSDGTGKHGDKN
+994 GGFKNDGTGTHGDKN
-1009 ACFGTGGKCLLLS
+1009 VCFGTGGKCLLLS

-1044 YDNFEQ
+1044 YDSLEQ
-1050 EAYQTET
+1050 ESYQTE
-1057 DQPGGE
+1057 PGE
-1063 VGLISYKIIRP
+1063 IGLVFKTVRP

-1087 TTPYGGYSFTNR
+1087 TTPYGGYSFANR

-1109 YFESKNKWNTVF
+1109 YFESKNEWDTVF

-1140 AYKNGD
+1140 AYTKNGKD
-1146 KLQFPNTHM
+1146 ELQFPNTHM

-1170 QYGWT
+1170 QHGWT

-1188 QAEPCEITEAYVQKE
+1188 QAEPCEITEAYVQKD

-1224 DGLNPQDYNKTI
+1224 DDLNPQDYNKTI

-1263 IDVDQEY
+1263 IDVDQQY
-1270 GPITDICT
+1270 GPITNIST
-1278 FKNVLTFCQ
+1278 FKNVLTFFQ

-1334 FCSACTT
+1334 FCAVCTT
-1341 GGLYW
+1341 GGMYW

-1376 KYKKDDNFKV
+1376 KYKKDNNFKV
-1386 FYNNRYNEVI
+1386 FYNNKYNEVV

-1432 EYLVNKND
+1432 EYLVKKND

-1447 DYLDESPKSTT
+1447 DYLDKSPKSTNQ
-1458 RQLLSS
+1458 QLLSS
-1464 YVKYVVAQQPLVTK
+1464 YVKYVVAQQPLITK
-1478 VFDNQEIVTYE
+1478 LFDNQEIVTYE

-1497 RDNDDYFSKNHK
+1497 YDQDDYFSKNHK

-1524 EQVTLRENNHR
+1524 EQITLRENNHR

>member
-63 AGSFAGEGN
+63 AGSFAGESN

-78 SIRDYGVIVCI
+78 SIRDYGVVVCI
-89 DENENKLK
+89 DENENRLK
-97 VYSFKNAIGGTV
+97 IYSFKNAIGGTV
-109 HDQDFNNIQKSRLVV
+109 HDQDFNDIQKRSLVAN
-124 DAPLLP
+124 APLLP
-130 LDDEEKYPDTFD
+130 LDKGQKYPDVFD

-157 TDSIHPIM
+157 ADSIHPIM
-165 VFNINSR
+165 VFNISN
-172 DERFVY
+172 DFLY
-178 TELDKCLSYPE
+178 DDLNKCLSYPE
-189 AVCKPPV
+189 AVCKPPI

-239 FDNKYVKCGGK
+239 FDSKYVECGGK
-250 QDAISNCG
+250 QGSISNCG
-258 VKISIQILSNYWHL
+258 VKISIQIPNNYWHL
-272 DYIKVFRVQYTQN
+272 DHIKVFRVQYTQN
-285 GQMPIVSVIYDAKIN
+285 GQMPIVSVIYDSKVDFNEQYSTDI
-300 FDEEHDSSELVI
+300 VI
-312 NDVGNDPIEH
+312 NDVGNDPIEY

-370 FRFNYKNISTVT
+370 FRFNDLNTSIVT
-382 DIDGNNSFT
+382 DVNGNNSFI

-422 KEASLYSANF
+422 KDASLYRANF
-432 VFDSKYQ
+432 LFDSEYR

-460 SCVKENNTRKI
+460 SCIKGNNTRKI
-471 GTLYNYSQKENVQQN
+471 GTLYNYSQKGNIQQN
-486 NVFYIDKDFKPS
+486 NVFYIYKDFKPS
-498 VIEKAKFDP
+498 IIEKAEFNP
-507 GINNNTWLIKSLRR
+507 GINENTWLIKSLRR

-543 IADIRTPNVT
+543 IADIRTPNA
-553 DEGFQLMSSN
+553 DEEGFQLMSSN
-563 TIVNGKRYELV
+563 TIVNGNRYELV

-624 SYEGN
+624 QYEGKN
-629 NDDYQIT
+629 NEYYVT

-654 GYYVHNQL
+654 GYNVHNQL
-662 VGNGDDLE
+662 VQKGDDLA

-685 VSKEICY
+685 VSKEVCY

-697 KQFVKDKKYYL
+697 KQFTKDKKYYL
-708 QKQSFLFGARGDY
+708 QKLSFLFGARGDY
-721 KFKDDQYDFIGRG
+721 KFNDDQYDSPK
-734 DNGASY
+734 NGY
-740 DYGPLIGYNREN
+740 RNTEYGTLVGSNKRKN
-752 FKFIIPCISNCAVE
+752 FKFVIPCISNCAVE
-766 LFTGRNDDGD
+766 LFTGPKDDGKTE
-776 ARGDFYVNNLTIER
+776 GTFHVNDMDVVNMTSL
-790 PYYDN
+790 D
-795 KTSEICYLDA
+795 SEICYLDA
-805 PYNPSYFYQVNPQAY
+805 QHNTSYFYRTNPQSY
-820 KNKGIN
+820 KDKGTKRDYA
-826 FVNLSHYFAA
+826 S
-836 TIGGL
+836 IGGL
-841 GNDRPYSYALIK
+841 GHDRPYSYALIK
-853 DCILNFDRMY
+853 DCILNFDRLY
-863 KDDDQSA
+863 NNDDYSA
-870 SERMEKSGKFIIQK
+870 NKRKEKSGKFIVQK

-891 YEQSIEPVEFAISRF
+891 YEQGVYAQRF
-906 PKNIDDFFNFG
+906 YSGDVSHSG
-917 AVSKKRNYIQDFQL
+917 ADWFSGFYINYIQDFQL

-938 QAFKRNFNKNND
+938 QAFKRNFNKDNN
-950 EQASSKAYP
+950 EQASSKTYT
-959 NYAVSSG
+959 NYAISAG
-966 GVLFTNMVTGGIC
+966 GALFTNMITGGIC
-979 NDTNGNIL
+979 NDTNYNIFEQ
-987 ASFGNYN
+987 FGNYS
-994 GGFKSDGTGKHGDKN
+994 GGFKGDGTDGKSNKN
-1009 ACFGTGGKCLLLS
+1009 VCFGTGGKCLLLS
-1022 CWYKEKGTA
+1022 CQYKETGTA
-1031 GAISYYYPKNGNY
+1031 GAYSYYYPKYGHY
-1044 YDNFEQ
+1044 YDSLEK
-1050 EAYQTET
+1050 EPSQTVSDGPFVCEK
-1057 DQPGGE
+1057 
-1063 VGLISYKIIRP
+1063 VIRP

-1109 YFESKNKWNTVF
+1109 YFESENKWNTVF

-1140 AYKNGD
+1140 AYTKNGKD
-1146 KLQFPNTHM
+1146 ELQFPNTHM

-1170 QYGWT
+1170 QHGWT

-1188 QAEPCEITEAYVQKE
+1188 QTEPCEITEAYVQKE

-1218 IPLAAY
+1218 MPFAAY
-1224 DGLNPQDYNKTI
+1224 DDLNPQDYNKTI

-1270 GPITDICT
+1270 GPITDIRT
-1278 FKNVLTFCQ
+1278 FKNVLTFFQ

-1300 VATDN
+1300 VAIDS

-1334 FCSACTT
+1334 FCSVCTT

-1376 KYKKDDNFKV
+1376 KYKKNDNFKV
-1386 FYNNRYNEVI
+1386 FYNNRYNEVV
-1396 FNVLSDDM
+1396 FNILSDDM

-1432 EYLVNKND
+1432 EYLVKKND

-1447 DYLDESPKSTT
+1447 DYLDESPKSTNQ
-1458 RQLLSS
+1458 QLLSS

-1509 YVWQTESQKI
+1509 YTWQTESQKI

-1524 EQVTLRENNHR
+1524 EQITLRENNHR
-1535 FAIPRADGLFGNRA
+1535 FVIPRADGLFGNRA

-1559 DVKPNPAMAI
+1559 DIKPNPAMAI

>member
-1 MDTNTEP
+1 MGTNTEP

-78 SIRDYGVIVCI
+78 SIRDYGVVVCI

-109 HDQDFNNIQKSRLVV
+109 HDQDFNDIQKSSIVV

-130 LDDEEKYPDTFD
+130 LNKGEKYPDTFD

-157 TDSIHPIM
+157 ADSIHPIM
-165 VFNINSR
+165 VFNISN
-172 DERFVY
+172 DFLY
-178 TELDKCLSYPE
+178 QELDKCLSYPE

-239 FDNKYVKCGGK
+239 FDNRYVKCGGK
-250 QDAISNCG
+250 QGAISNCG
-258 VKISIQILSNYWHL
+258 VKISIQIPRDYWHL

-285 GQMPIVSVIYDAKIN
+285 GQMPIVSVIYDAKVN
-300 FDEEHDSSELVI
+300 FNEQDSTELII
-312 NDVGNDPIEH
+312 NDVGNDPIEN

-360 KDFDKWDARA
+360 KDFNKWDARA
-370 FRFNYKNISTVT
+370 FRFNYENKSTVT
-382 DIDGNNSFT
+382 DVNGNDTFT
-391 IDAHGKD
+391 IDAHEHG

-407 PFDHDCYDDTYNNIN
+407 PFDHDCYDGTYNNIN

-460 SCVKENNTRKI
+460 SCIKETDKNNTRKI

-486 NVFYIDKDFKPS
+486 NVFYIDKNFKPS
-498 VIEKAKFDP
+498 IIEKAEFDP
-507 GINNNTWLIKSLRR
+507 GINKNTWLIKSLRR

-553 DEGFQLMSSN
+553 EEGFQLMSSN

-574 IRNLGIQFMV
+574 IRNLGIQFKV

-624 SYEGN
+624 QYEAN
-629 NDDYQIT
+629 SDDYQVT

-654 GYYVHNQL
+654 GYDVHNQL
-662 VGNGDDLE
+662 VGDGKDSE

-692 QPESF
+692 QSESF
-697 KQFVKDKKYYL
+697 KQFTKDKKYYL

-721 KFKDDQYDFIGRG
+721 KFKDDQYDFVGKG
-734 DNGASY
+734 DNEARY
-740 DYGPLIGYNREN
+740 DYGPLVGYNKRTN

-776 ARGDFYVNNLTIER
+776 ARGDIYVNDLTIER
-790 PYYDN
+790 GYADP

-805 PYNPSYFYQVNPQAY
+805 PYNPNYFYEVNPQAH
-820 KNKGIN
+820 KHKGPN
-826 FVNLSHYFAA
+826 FIDPLHYFVA
-836 TIGGL
+836 TVGGL
-841 GNDRPYSYALIK
+841 ENDRPYSCALIK
-853 DCILNFDRMY
+853 DCILNFDRLY
-863 KDDDQSA
+863 NNDEQSA
-870 SERMEKSGKFIIQK
+870 NERKEKSGKFIIQK

-891 YEQSIEPVEFAISRF
+891 YEQSVQPYEFIINRR
-906 PKNIDDFFNFG
+906 PDPGDWWWFNT
-917 AVSKKRNYIQDFQL
+917 VQKTNYIQDFQL

-938 QAFKRNFNKNND
+938 QAFKRNFNKGGD

-959 NYAVSSG
+959 NYAISAG
-966 GVLFTNMVTGGIC
+966 GVLFTNMITGGIC
-979 NDTNGNIL
+979 NDTNSHIFS
-987 ASFGNYN
+987 SFGNYN
-994 GGFKSDGTGKHGDKN
+994 GGFKSDGTGTPGNKN

-1022 CWYKEKGTA
+1022 CWYKERGTA
-1031 GAISYYYPKNGNY
+1031 GAISYYYPENGNY
-1044 YDNFEQ
+1044 YDSLKQ
-1050 EAYQTET
+1050 EEYQTDHTEI
-1057 DQPGGE
+1057 GE
-1063 VGLISYKIIRP
+1063 IYKIIRP

-1087 TTPYGGYSFTNR
+1087 ITPYGGYSFTNR

-1109 YFESKNKWNTVF
+1109 YFESKNEWNTVF

-1146 KLQFPNTHM
+1146 NLQFPNTHM

-1170 QYGWT
+1170 QHGWT

-1224 DGLNPQDYNKTI
+1224 DDLNPQDYNKTI

-1270 GPITDICT
+1270 GPITDVCT
-1278 FKNVLTFCQ
+1278 FKNVLTFFQ

-1334 FCSACTT
+1334 FCATCTT

-1359 QSVVQLS
+1359 QSVTQLS

-1376 KYKKDDNFKV
+1376 KYKKNDNFKV
-1386 FYNNRYNEVI
+1386 FYNNRYNEVV

-1432 EYLVNKND
+1432 EYLVKKND
-1440 TVCVYQY
+1440 TVCIYQY
-1447 DYLDESPKSTT
+1447 DYLDGSPKSTN
-1458 RQLLSS
+1458 QKLLSS

-1489 NLQLQDVI
+1489 NLQLQDTI
-1497 RDNDDYFSKNHK
+1497 RDDDDYFSKNHK

-1519 ESSLE
+1519 ESNLE
-1524 EQVTLRENNHR
+1524 EQITLRENNHR

-1559 DVKPNPAMAI
+1559 DTKPNPAMAI

>member
-63 AGSFAGEGN
+63 AGSFAGDDI

-89 DENENKLK
+89 DGNNLK
-97 VYSFKNAIGGTV
+97 IYSFKNAIGGTV
-109 HDQDFNNIQKSRLVV
+109 HDQDFNNIQNSRLVV

-130 LDDEEKYPDTFD
+130 LDDGEKYPDAFD

-157 TDSIHPIM
+157 ADSIHPIM
-165 VFNINSR
+165 IFNISN
-172 DERFVY
+172 DFLY
-178 TELDKCLSYPE
+178 DDLNKCLTYPE

-196 FEEYVPGK
+196 FEEYIPGK

-258 VKISIQILSNYWHL
+258 VKISIQIPSNYWHL

-285 GQMPIVSVIYDAKIN
+285 GQMPIVSVIYDAKVDFN
-300 FDEEHDSSELVI
+300 EQDSTELII

-370 FRFNYKNISTVT
+370 FRFNYLNTSTVT
-382 DIDGNNSFT
+382 DVNGNNSFI

-407 PFDHDCYDDTYNNIN
+407 PFDHDCYDGTYNNIN
-422 KEASLYSANF
+422 KEASLYYANF

-471 GTLYNYSQKENVQQN
+471 GTLYNYSQKENIQQN
-486 NVFYIDKDFKPS
+486 NVFYIDKNFEPS
-498 VIEKAKFDP
+498 IIEKVEFDP
-507 GINNNTWLIKSLRR
+507 GINKNTWLIKSLRR

-553 DEGFQLMSSN
+553 EEGFELMSSN

-584 KSLPEGCTG
+584 KSLPEDCTG

-605 IATIS
+605 ISTIS

-624 SYEGN
+624 QYEGN
-629 NDDYQIT
+629 NEYYVT

-654 GYYVHNQL
+654 GYDTHNQL
-662 VGNGDDLE
+662 VGDGKDLA

-685 VSKEICY
+685 VSKEVCY

-697 KQFVKDKKYYL
+697 KQFIKDKKYYL
-708 QKQSFLFGARGDY
+708 QKQSFLFGARGDHN
-721 KFKDDQYDFIGRG
+721 FNDDQYDSPK
-734 DNGASY
+734 NGGANMQ
-740 DYGPLIGYNREN
+740 YGTLIGNNKRRN
-752 FKFIIPCISNCAVE
+752 FKFVIPCISNCAVE
-766 LFTGRNDDGD
+766 LFTGPHDNGD
-776 ARGDFYVNNLTIER
+776 ARGTFHVNDIDVINDISKNS
-790 PYYDN
+790 P
-795 KTSEICYLDA
+795 ICYLDA
-805 PYNPSYFYQVNPQAY
+805 PYNTSYFYRINPQSF
-820 KNKGIN
+820 KNKGITQIG
-826 FVNLSHYFAA
+826 YEADYA
-836 TIGGL
+836 YIGGL
-841 GNDRPYSYALIK
+841 GYDRPYSYALIK
-853 DCILNFDRMY
+853 DCILNFDRLY
-863 KDDDQSA
+863 NKDDQSA
-870 SERMEKSGKFIIQK
+870 NKRKEKSGKFIMQK

-891 YEQSIEPVEFAISRF
+891 YEQGAAVQNFSDGNSS
-906 PKNIDDFFNFG
+906 FNDYWLG
-917 AVSKKRNYIQDFQL
+917 KSQINYIQDFQL
-931 VDQIKWD
+931 ADQIKWD
-938 QAFKRNFNKNND
+938 QAFKRNFNKDND
-950 EQASSKAYP
+950 EQASSKMYTS
-959 NYAVSSG
+959 YAISAG
-966 GVLFTNMVTGGIC
+966 GALFTNMITGGIC
-979 NDTNGNIL
+979 NDTNGNIFE
-987 ASFGNYN
+987 SFGNYS
-994 GGFKSDGTGKHGDKN
+994 GGFKGDNTSGKFNKN
-1009 ACFGTGGKCLLLS
+1009 VCFGTGGKCLLLS
-1022 CWYKEKGTA
+1022 CQYKEIGTA
-1031 GAISYYYPKNGNY
+1031 GAFSYYYPENGNY
-1044 YDNFEQ
+1044 YDSLEK
-1050 EAYQTET
+1050 ELWQT
-1057 DQPGGE
+1057 DPDGWFPFK
-1063 VGLISYKIIRP
+1063 VIRP
-1074 TLLGTYLTNLRQQ
+1074 TLLGTYLANLRQQ

-1140 AYKNGD
+1140 AYTKNKKD
-1146 KLQFPNTHM
+1146 DLQFPNTHM

-1170 QYGWT
+1170 QYGCT
-1175 FSSNARDNYASFI
+1175 LSSNARDNYASFI
-1188 QAEPCEITEAYVQKE
+1188 QSEPCEITEAYVQKE

-1212 SVQNTS
+1212 SIQNTS
-1218 IPLAAY
+1218 MPLAAY
-1224 DGLNPQDYNKTI
+1224 DDLNPQDYNKTI

-1263 IDVDQEY
+1263 IDVDQQY

-1334 FCSACTT
+1334 FCSVCTT

-1386 FYNNRYNEVI
+1386 FYNNRYNEVV
-1396 FNVLSDDM
+1396 FNILSDDM

-1432 EYLVNKND
+1432 EYLVKKND

-1447 DYLDESPKSTT
+1447 DYLDESPKSTNQ
-1458 RQLLSS
+1458 QLLSS

-1497 RDNDDYFSKNHK
+1497 YDQDDYFSKNHK
-1509 YVWQTESQKI
+1509 YTWQTESQKI

-1524 EQVTLRENNHR
+1524 EQITLRENNHR
-1535 FAIPRADGLFGNRA
+1535 FVIPRADGLFGNRA

-1559 DVKPNPAMAI
+1559 DIKPNPATAI

>member
-48 DNRHGSLMPVQGVKL
+48 DNRHGSLMSVQGVKL
-63 AGSFAGEGN
+63 AGSFSGESN

-78 SIRDYGVIVCI
+78 SIRDYGVVVCI
-89 DENENKLK
+89 DEKENRLK
-97 VYSFKNAIGGTV
+97 IYSFKNAIGGTV
-109 HDQDFNNIQKSRLVV
+109 HDQDFNDIQKISLVAN
-124 DAPLLP
+124 APLLP
-130 LDDEEKYPDTFD
+130 LDKGQKYPDVFD
-142 IQLNYESENNIKLYL
+142 IQLNYESENNIKIYL
-157 TDSIHPIM
+157 ADSIHPIM
-165 VFNINSR
+165 VFNISN
-172 DERFVY
+172 DFLY
-178 TELDKCLSYPE
+178 DDLNKCLSYPE
-189 AVCKPPV
+189 AVCKPPI
-196 FEEYVPGK
+196 FEEYVSGK

-239 FDNKYVKCGGK
+239 FDSRYVKCGGK
-250 QDAISNCG
+250 QGAISNCG
-258 VKISIQILSNYWHL
+258 VKISIQIPSNYQYL

-285 GQMPIVSVIYDAKIN
+285 GQMPIVSVIYDAKVDFN
-300 FDEEHDSSELVI
+300 EQDSTDIVI
-312 NDVGNDPIEH
+312 NDVGNDPIEY

-370 FRFNYKNISTVT
+370 FRFNYTNTSTVT
-382 DIDGNNSFT
+382 DINGNNSFI

-407 PFDHDCYDDTYNNIN
+407 PFDHDCYCGTYNNIN
-422 KEASLYSANF
+422 KEASLYSTNF
-432 VFDSKYQ
+432 VFDSEYR

-448 EWRFV
+448 EWRFI

-460 SCVKENNTRKI
+460 SCIKENNTRKI
-471 GTLYNYSQKENVQQN
+471 GTLYNYSQKENIQQN

-498 VIEKAKFDP
+498 IIEKVEFDP
-507 GINNNTWLIKSLRR
+507 GINKNTWLIKSLRR

-553 DEGFQLMSSN
+553 EEGFQLMSSN

-624 SYEGN
+624 QYEGKN
-629 NDDYQIT
+629 NEYYVT
-636 KYHMFCP
+636 KYHTFCP

-654 GYYVHNQL
+654 GYNVHNQL
-662 VGNGDDLE
+662 VGDGGDLA

-685 VSKEICY
+685 VSKEVCY

-697 KQFVKDKKYYL
+697 KQFTKDKKYYL
-708 QKQSFLFGARGDY
+708 QKQSFLFGARGDH
-721 KFKDDQYDFIGRG
+721 KFNDDQYDSPK
-734 DNGASY
+734 NGY
-740 DYGPLIGYNREN
+740 TNTEYGTLIGHNKRGN
-752 FKFIIPCISNCAVE
+752 FKFVIPCISNCAVE
-766 LFTGRNDDGD
+766 LFTGPNNNGD
-776 ARGDFYVNNLTIER
+776 ARGTFHVNDIDVINNIQKNS
-790 PYYDN
+790 P
-795 KTSEICYLDA
+795 ICYLDA
-805 PYNPSYFYQVNPQAY
+805 PYNASYFYRTNPQSY
-820 KNKGIN
+820 KNKDGN
-826 FVNLSHYFAA
+826 AS
-836 TIGGL
+836 IGGL

-853 DCILNFDRMY
+853 DCILDFDRLY
-863 KDDDQSA
+863 NNDDYSA
-870 SERMEKSGKFIIQK
+870 NKRKEKSGKFIIQK

-891 YEQSIEPVEFAISRF
+891 YEQGFNVQ
-906 PKNIDDFFNFG
+906 DFFDGNFTSYEDWYG
-917 AVSKKRNYIQDFQL
+917 KIQTNYIQDFQL

-938 QAFKRNFNKNND
+938 QAFKRNFNKDNN
-950 EQASSKAYP
+950 EQASSKTYT
-959 NYAVSSG
+959 NYAISAG
-966 GVLFTNMVTGGIC
+966 GVLFTNMITGGIC
-979 NDTNGNIL
+979 NDTNGNIFEQ
-987 ASFGNYN
+987 FGNYS
-994 GGFKSDGTGKHGDKN
+994 GGFKGDGTDSKSNKN
-1009 ACFGTGGKCLLLS
+1009 VCFGTGGKCLLLS
-1022 CWYKEKGTA
+1022 CQYKETGTG
-1031 GAISYYYPKNGNY
+1031 GAFSYYYPENGNY
-1044 YDNFEQ
+1044 YDSLKKELYWTEQ
-1050 EAYQTET
+1050 SIIK
-1057 DQPGGE
+1057 
-1063 VGLISYKIIRP
+1063 VIRP

-1087 TTPYGGYSFTNR
+1087 TTPYGGYSFANR

-1109 YFESKNKWNTVF
+1109 YFESENKWNTVF

-1140 AYKNGD
+1140 AYTKNGKD
-1146 KLQFPNTHM
+1146 ELQFPNTHM

-1175 FSSNARDNYASFI
+1175 LSSNARDNYASFI
-1188 QAEPCEITEAYVQKE
+1188 QTEPCEITEAYVQKE

-1218 IPLAAY
+1218 MPFAAY
-1224 DGLNPQDYNKTI
+1224 DDLNPQDYNKTI

-1278 FKNVLTFCQ
+1278 FKNVLTFFQ

-1319 RYDYYSNTYGMHKQQ
+1319 RYDYYGNTYGMHKQQ
-1334 FCSACTT
+1334 FCSVCTT

-1376 KYKKDDNFKV
+1376 KYKKNDNFKV
-1386 FYNNRYNEVI
+1386 FYNNRYNEVV

-1432 EYLVNKND
+1432 EYLVKKND

-1447 DYLDESPKSTT
+1447 DYLDESPKSTNQ
-1458 RQLLSS
+1458 QLLSS

-1497 RDNDDYFSKNHK
+1497 YDQDDYFSKNHK
-1509 YVWQTESQKI
+1509 YTWQTESQKI

-1524 EQVTLRENNHR
+1524 EQITLRENNHR
-1535 FAIPRADGLFGNRA
+1535 FVIPRADGLFGNRA

-1559 DVKPNPAMAI
+1559 DIKPNPAMAI

>member
-78 SIRDYGVIVCI
+78 SIRDYGVVVCI
-89 DENENKLK
+89 DENENRLK
-97 VYSFKNAIGGTV
+97 IYSFKNAIGGTV

-124 DAPLLP
+124 DAQLLS

-157 TDSIHPIM
+157 ADSIHPIM

-172 DERFVY
+172 DKSFVY

-189 AVCKPPV
+189 AICKPPV

-239 FDNKYVKCGGK
+239 FDSKYVKCGGK

-258 VKISIQILSNYWHL
+258 VKISIQIPSNYWHL

-300 FDEEHDSSELVI
+300 FNEQDSTELII

-370 FRFNYKNISTVT
+370 FRFNYENKSTVT
-382 DIDGNNSFT
+382 DINGDNSFI
-391 IDAHGKD
+391 IDAHEHD

-407 PFDHDCYDDTYNNIN
+407 PFDHDCYDGTYNNIN
-422 KEASLYSANF
+422 KEALLHSANF

-498 VIEKAKFDP
+498 IIEKAEFDP
-507 GINNNTWLIKSLRR
+507 GINKNTWLIKSLRR

-553 DEGFQLMSSN
+553 EEGFQLMSSN

-624 SYEGN
+624 QYEASG
-629 NDDYQIT
+629 DYWIT

-654 GYYVHNQL
+654 GYNVHNQL
-662 VGNGDDLE
+662 VGDGKDGE

-685 VSKEICY
+685 VSKEVCY

-697 KQFVKDKKYYL
+697 KQFTKDKKYYL

-721 KFKDDQYDFIGRG
+721 KFRDDQYDTSKDMYDHAGTGNF
-734 DNGASY
+734 
-740 DYGPLIGYNREN
+740 DYGPLLGVNDRKDY
-752 FKFIIPCISNCAVE
+752 KFIIPCISNCAVE
-766 LFTGRNDDGD
+766 LFTGRNNDGD
-776 ARGDFYVNNLTIER
+776 ARGDIYVNNLTIER
-790 PYYDN
+790 SYYDP
-795 KTSEICYLDA
+795 KTSEICYLDT
-805 PYNPSYFYQVNPQAY
+805 PYNPSYFYKVNPQSH
-820 KNKGIN
+820 KNKGLN
-826 FVNLSHYFAA
+826 MVGTFTWTAA
-836 TIGGL
+836 SVGGL
-841 GNDRPYSYALIK
+841 GDDRPYSYALIK
-853 DCILNFDRMY
+853 DCILNFDRLY
-863 KDDDQSA
+863 NNDDQSA
-870 SERMEKSGKFIIQK
+870 NDRKEKSGKFIIQK

-891 YEQSIEPVEFAISRF
+891 YEQSVRPYEFII
-906 PKNIDDFFNFG
+906 N
-917 AVSKKRNYIQDFQL
+917 KRPDPGDWWFDTVQKTNYIQDFQL

-938 QAFKRNFNKNND
+938 QAFKRNFNKDND
-950 EQASSKAYP
+950 EQMSSKAYP
-959 NYAVSSG
+959 NYAVSAG
-966 GVLFTNMVTGGIC
+966 GALFTNMITGGIC
-979 NDTNGNIL
+979 NDTNDNIFN
-987 ASFGNYN
+987 AFGNYSGAFRFDN
-994 GGFKSDGTGKHGDKN
+994 TGDYGKKN

-1022 CWYKEKGTA
+1022 CLYKEKGTA
-1031 GAISYYYPKNGNY
+1031 GAISYYYPENGNY
-1044 YDNFEQ
+1044 YDSLKQ
-1050 EAYQTET
+1050 EDPQTDHTEI
-1057 DQPGGE
+1057 GE
-1063 VGLISYKIIRP
+1063 VFKIVRP

-1087 TTPYGGYSFTNR
+1087 ITPYGGYSFTNR

-1130 EYTSMHKVYG
+1130 EYTSMHKVCG
-1140 AYKNGD
+1140 AYKGKKSLD
-1146 KLQFPNTHM
+1146 FPNTHM

-1218 IPLAAY
+1218 IPLAVY
-1224 DGLNPQDYNKTI
+1224 DDLNPQDYNKTI

-1334 FCSACTT
+1334 FCSVCTT

-1376 KYKKDDNFKV
+1376 KYKKNDNFKV
-1386 FYNNRYNEVI
+1386 FYNNRYNEVV

-1432 EYLVNKND
+1432 EYLIKKND
-1440 TVCVYQY
+1440 IVYAYQY
-1447 DYLDESPKSTT
+1447 DYLDGSPKSTT
-1458 RQLLSS
+1458 QQLLSS

-1489 NLQLQDVI
+1489 NLQLQATISDQ
-1497 RDNDDYFSKNHK
+1497 DDYFSKNHK
-1509 YVWQTESQKI
+1509 YVWKTESQKI
-1519 ESSLE
+1519 ESNLE
-1524 EQVTLRENNHR
+1524 EQITLRENNHR

-1549 RGKVMICSIE
+1549 RGKVIVCSIE
-1559 DVKPNPAMAI
+1559 DIKPNPAMAI

>member
-1 MDTNTEP
+1 MGTNTEP

-78 SIRDYGVIVCI
+78 SIRDYGVVVCI

-109 HDQDFNNIQKSRLVV
+109 HDQDFNDIQKSSLVV

-130 LDDEEKYPDTFD
+130 LDKGEKYPDTFD

-157 TDSIHPIM
+157 ADSIHPIM
-165 VFNINSR
+165 VFNISN
-172 DERFVY
+172 DFIY
-178 TELDKCLSYPE
+178 KELDKCLSYPE

-239 FDNKYVKCGGK
+239 FDNRYVKCGGK
-250 QDAISNCG
+250 QGAISNCG
-258 VKISIQILSNYWHL
+258 VKISIQIPRDYWHL

-285 GQMPIVSVIYDAKIN
+285 GQMPIVSVIYDAKVN
-300 FDEEHDSSELVI
+300 FNEQDSTELII
-312 NDVGNDPIEH
+312 NDVGNDPIEN
-322 ISVEEL
+322 INVEEL

-338 NSLASKDGFLFAANT
+338 NSLTSKDGFLFAANT

-370 FRFNYKNISTVT
+370 FRFNYKKISTVT
-382 DIDGNNSFT
+382 DVNGNNAFK
-391 IDAHGKD
+391 IDAYEHD

-407 PFDHDCYDDTYNNIN
+407 PFDHDCYDGTYNNIN
-422 KEASLYSANF
+422 KEASLYAANF

-471 GTLYNYSQKENVQQN
+471 GTLYNYSQKGNIQQN
-486 NVFYIDKDFKPS
+486 NVFYIDKYFKPS
-498 VIEKAKFDP
+498 GVEKAEFDP

-553 DEGFQLMSSN
+553 EGGFQLMSSN

-610 QGVLSSPVSNAYSR
+610 QGVLSSPVSNAYSKA
-624 SYEGN
+624 YEGN

-654 GYYVHNQL
+654 GYWVHNQL
-662 VGNGDDLE
+662 FGNGDKLE

-697 KQFVKDKKYYL
+697 KQFTKDKRYYL

-721 KFKDDQYDFIGRG
+721 KFKDDQYDFVGKGHSKAR
-734 DNGASY
+734 Y
-740 DYGPLIGYNREN
+740 DYGPLVGYNKRTN

-766 LFTGRNDDGD
+766 LFTGPYDNGD
-776 ARGDFYVNNLTIER
+776 ARGDFYVNNTTVTCVSK
-790 PYYDN
+790 N
-795 KTSEICYLDA
+795 STICYLDA
-805 PYNPSYFYQVNPQAY
+805 PYNPSYFYKINPQAH
-820 KNKGIN
+820 KNKGPN
-826 FVNLSHYFAA
+826 FAKSLHYVA
-836 TIGGL
+836 TVGGL
-841 GNDRPYSYALIK
+841 GKDRPYSYALIK

-863 KDDDQSA
+863 KDDYQSA
-870 SERMEKSGKFIIQK
+870 NERKEKSGKFIIQK

-891 YEQSIEPVEFAISRF
+891 YEQSIPPYEFIS
-906 PKNIDDFFNFG
+906 NITSFDDWFNIFG
-917 AVSKKRNYIQDFQL
+917 ALQNKNYIQDFQL

-938 QAFKRNFNKNND
+938 QAFKRNFNKEGD

-959 NYAVSSG
+959 NYAISAG
-966 GVLFTNMVTGGIC
+966 GSLFTNMITGGIC
-979 NDTNGNIL
+979 NDTNSNIFT
-987 ASFGNYN
+987 SFGNYN
-994 GGFKSDGTGKHGDKN
+994 GGFKDDGTGKHGDKSV
-1009 ACFGTGGKCLLLS
+1009 CFGTGGKCLLLS
-1022 CWYKEKGTA
+1022 CWYKENGTA
-1031 GAISYYYPKNGNY
+1031 GAVSYYYPENGNY
-1044 YDNFEQ
+1044 YDSLKYEDP
-1050 EAYQTET
+1050 QTE
-1057 DQPGGE
+1057 PGEIGFAFTI
-1063 VGLISYKIIRP
+1063 VRP

-1087 TTPYGGYSFTNR
+1087 ITPYGGYSFTNR

-1109 YFESKNKWNTVF
+1109 YFESKNEWNTVF

-1140 AYKNGD
+1140 AYKQNT
-1146 KLQFPNTHM
+1146 LAFPNTHM

-1170 QYGWT
+1170 QHGWT

-1188 QAEPCEITEAYVQKE
+1188 QSEPCEITEAYVQKE

-1218 IPLAAY
+1218 IPLAVY
-1224 DGLNPQDYNKTI
+1224 DDLNPQDYNKTI

-1278 FKNVLTFCQ
+1278 FKNVLTFFQ
-1287 EQSFGVLSVNDRS
+1287 EQSFGTLSVNDRS

-1334 FCSACTT
+1334 FCAVCTT
-1341 GGLYW
+1341 GGMYW

-1359 QSVVQLS
+1359 QSVTQLS

-1386 FYNNRYNEVI
+1386 FYNNRYNEVV
-1396 FNVLSDDM
+1396 FNVLSDGM

-1432 EYLVNKND
+1432 EYLVKKND

-1447 DYLDESPKSTT
+1447 DYLDGSPKSTN
-1458 RQLLSS
+1458 QKLLSS

-1489 NLQLQDVI
+1489 NLQLQDTI
-1497 RDNDDYFSKNHK
+1497 RDDDNYFSKNHK

-1519 ESSLE
+1519 ESNLE
-1524 EQVTLRENNHR
+1524 EQITLRENNHR

-1559 DVKPNPAMAI
+1559 DAKPNPAMAI

>member
-17 NSDDDLSVVATNQY
+17 NSDDDLSVVSTNQY

-63 AGSFAGEGN
+63 AGSFAGDGN

-78 SIRDYGVIVCI
+78 SIRDYGVVVCI
-89 DENENKLK
+89 DENEDRLK
-97 VYSFKNAIGGTV
+97 IYSFKNAIGGTL
-109 HDQDFNNIQKSRLVV
+109 HDQDFNDIQKSRLVV

-130 LDDEEKYPDTFD
+130 LDKGSEYPDVFD

-157 TDSIHPIM
+157 ADSKHPIM
-165 VFNINSR
+165 VFNINR
-172 DERFVY
+172 DDSLIY
-178 TELDKCLSYPE
+178 DDLNKCLSYPE

-250 QDAISNCG
+250 QGAISNCG
-258 VKISIQILSNYWHL
+258 VKISIQIPSNYWHL

-285 GQMPIVSVIYDAKIN
+285 GQMPIVSVIYDAKVN
-300 FDEEHDSSELVI
+300 FNEQDSTKLVI
-312 NDVGNDPIEH
+312 NDVGNDPIEN

-382 DIDGNNSFT
+382 DINGDNSFT
-391 IDAHGKD
+391 IDAHEYG
-398 IEDDSVAVP
+398 IEEDSVAVP

-432 VFDSKYQ
+432 VFDSKYR

-460 SCVKENNTRKI
+460 SCIKENNTRKI

-486 NVFYIDKDFKPS
+486 NIFYIDKDFKPS
-498 VIEKAKFDP
+498 IIQKAEFDP
-507 GINNNTWLIKSLRR
+507 GINSNTWLIKSLRR

-553 DEGFQLMSSN
+553 EEGFQLMSSN

-574 IRNLGIQFMV
+574 IRNLGIQFMI

-610 QGVLSSPVSNAYSR
+610 QGVLSSPVSNAYSK

-629 NDDYQIT
+629 NDDYQVT

-654 GYYVHNQL
+654 GYNVHNQL
-662 VGNGDDLE
+662 VGDGKDGE

-697 KQFVKDKKYYL
+697 KQFTKDKKYYL

-721 KFKDDQYDFIGRG
+721 KFTDDQYDSPR
-734 DNGASY
+734 NGSY
-740 DYGPLIGYNREN
+740 NKDYGSLTGFDGRKS

-766 LFTGRNDDGD
+766 LFPGKYNDGD
-776 ARGDFYVNNLTIER
+776 ARWDICVNGIDVIGVSKNST
-790 PYYDN
+790 
-795 KTSEICYLDA
+795 ICYLDA
-805 PYNPSYFYQVNPQAY
+805 PYNPSYFYKVNPQSHKARNPG
-820 KNKGIN
+820 KLDGMAGQL
-826 FVNLSHYFAA
+826 VNSG

-841 GNDRPYSYALIK
+841 GNTRPYSYSLVK
-853 DCILNFDRMY
+853 DCILNFDRLY
-863 KDDDQSA
+863 NNDRESA
-870 SERMEKSGKFIIQK
+870 NKRQEKAGKFIIQK

-891 YEQSIEPVEFAISRF
+891 YEQSTSPQEFYDGNYTS
-906 PKNIDDFFNFG
+906 IDDWLNNFNTIQN
-917 AVSKKRNYIQDFQL
+917 KNYIQDFQL

-938 QAFKRNFNKNND
+938 QAFKRNFNKDND

-959 NYAVSSG
+959 NYAVSAG
-966 GVLFTNMVTGGIC
+966 GALFTNMITGGIC
-979 NDTNGNIL
+979 NDTNGNIFG
-987 ASFGNYN
+987 SFGNYN
-994 GGFKSDGTGKHGDKN
+994 GGFKNDGTGTHGDKSV
-1009 ACFGTGGKCLLLS
+1009 CFGTGGKCLLLS
-1022 CWYKEKGTA
+1022 CWYKERGTA
-1031 GAISYYYPKNGNY
+1031 GAISYYYPENGNY
-1044 YDNFEQ
+1044 YDSLEQ
-1050 EAYQTET
+1050 EAYQTE
-1057 DQPGGE
+1057 PGE
-1063 VGLISYKIIRP
+1063 IGLVFKTVRP

-1109 YFESKNKWNTVF
+1109 YFESKNEWNTVF

-1140 AYKNGD
+1140 AYTKNG
-1146 KLQFPNTHM
+1146 KAELQFPNTHM

-1170 QYGWT
+1170 QHGWT

-1224 DGLNPQDYNKTI
+1224 DDLNPQDYNKTI

-1263 IDVDQEY
+1263 IDVDQQY
-1270 GPITDICT
+1270 GPITNIST
-1278 FKNVLTFCQ
+1278 FKNVLTFFQ

-1334 FCSACTT
+1334 FCAVCTT

-1432 EYLVNKND
+1432 EYLVKKND

-1447 DYLDESPKSTT
+1447 DYLDESPKSTNQ
-1458 RQLLSS
+1458 QLLSS
-1464 YVKYVVAQQPLVTK
+1464 YVKYVVAQQPLITK

-1497 RDNDDYFSKNHK
+1497 RDYDDYFSKNHK

-1519 ESSLE
+1519 KSSLE
-1524 EQVTLRENNHR
+1524 EQITLRENNHR

-1549 RGKVMICSIE
+1549 RGKIMICSIE

>member
-63 AGSFAGEGN
+63 AGSFAGDGN

-78 SIRDYGVIVCI
+78 SIRDYGVVVCI

-109 HDQDFNNIQKSRLVV
+109 HDQNFNDIQNSSLVV

-130 LDDEEKYPDTFD
+130 LDDGEEYPDTFD

-157 TDSIHPIM
+157 ADSIHPIM
-165 VFNINSR
+165 VFNINN
-172 DERFVY
+172 DFIY
-178 TELDKCLSYPE
+178 KELDKCLSYPE

-250 QDAISNCG
+250 QGAQSNCG
-258 VKISIQILSNYWHL
+258 VKISIQIPKNYWHL

-285 GQMPIVSVIYDAKIN
+285 GQMPIVSVIYDAKVN
-300 FDEEHDSSELVI
+300 FNEQDSTELII
-312 NDVGNDPIEH
+312 NDVGNDPIEN

-370 FRFNYKNISTVT
+370 FRFNYEKISTVT
-382 DIDGNNSFT
+382 DVNGNNAFK
-391 IDAHGKD
+391 IDAHEHD

-407 PFDHDCYDDTYNNIN
+407 PFDHDCYDGTYNNIN

-460 SCVKENNTRKI
+460 SCIKENNTRKI

-498 VIEKAKFDP
+498 EIEKVEFDP

-553 DEGFQLMSSN
+553 EEGFQLMSSN

-610 QGVLSSPVSNAYSR
+610 QGVLSSPVSNAYSA

-662 VGNGDDLE
+662 VGNGDDIT

-697 KQFVKDKKYYL
+697 KQFTKDKKYHL

-721 KFKDDQYDFIGRG
+721 KFSDDQYDSPR
-734 DNGASY
+734 NGEANK
-740 DYGPLIGYNREN
+740 DYGSLMGFNGRKN

-776 ARGDFYVNNLTIER
+776 ASGDIYVNNLTIER
-790 PYYDN
+790 NYYDP
-795 KTSEICYLDA
+795 KISEICYLDT
-805 PYNPSYFYQVNPQAY
+805 PYNPSYFYKINPM
-820 KNKGIN
+820 
-826 FVNLSHYFAA
+826 SHKARGGNTGNGVIDSLLNSG

-841 GNDRPYSYALIK
+841 GNTRPYSYALIK
-853 DCILNFDRMY
+853 DCILNFDRLY
-863 KDDDQSA
+863 NKDDESA
-870 SERMEKSGKFIIQK
+870 NKRQEKSGKFIIQK

-891 YEQSIEPVEFAISRF
+891 YEQSVQPYEFIINRR
-906 PKNIDDFFNFG
+906 PDPGDWWFNT
-917 AVSKKRNYIQDFQL
+917 VQKTNYIQDFQL

-938 QAFKRNFNKNND
+938 QAFKRNFNKEGD

-959 NYAVSSG
+959 NYAVSAG

-987 ASFGNYN
+987 GSFGNYN
-994 GGFKSDGTGKHGDKN
+994 GGFKEDGTGTHGDKS

-1022 CWYKEKGTA
+1022 CQYKEKGTA
-1031 GAISYYYPKNGNY
+1031 GAISYYYPENGNY
-1044 YDNFEQ
+1044 YDNLKQAE
-1050 EAYQTET
+1050 YQTDHTEI
-1057 DQPGGE
+1057 GE
-1063 VGLISYKIIRP
+1063 IYKIIRP

-1109 YFESKNKWNTVF
+1109 YFESKNEWNTVF

-1140 AYKNGD
+1140 AYKGSKSLD
-1146 KLQFPNTHM
+1146 FPNTHM
-1155 ITYSIPTESNIWCKF
+1155 IAYSIPTESNIWCKF
-1170 QYGWT
+1170 QHGWT

-1224 DGLNPQDYNKTI
+1224 DDLNPQDYNKTI

-1263 IDVDQEY
+1263 IDVDQQY
-1270 GPITDICT
+1270 GPITDVCI
-1278 FKNVLTFCQ
+1278 FKNVLTFFQ

-1334 FCSACTT
+1334 FCAACTT

-1359 QSVVQLS
+1359 QGVTQLS

-1432 EYLVNKND
+1432 EYLVKKND
-1440 TVCVYQY
+1440 NVCVYQY
-1447 DYLDESPKSTT
+1447 DYLDGSPKSTT
-1458 RQLLSS
+1458 QKLLSS
-1464 YVKYVVAQQPLVTK
+1464 YVKYIVAQQPLVTK

-1489 NLQLQDVI
+1489 NLQLQDTI
-1497 RDNDDYFSKNHK
+1497 RDDNDYFSKNHK

-1519 ESSLE
+1519 ESNLE
-1524 EQVTLRENNHR
+1524 EQITLRENNHR

-1559 DVKPNPAMAI
+1559 DIKPNPAMAI

>member
-78 SIRDYGVIVCI
+78 SIRDYGVVVCV
-89 DENENKLK
+89 DENESKLK
-97 VYSFKNAIGGTV
+97 IYSFKNAIGGTV

-124 DAPLLP
+124 DAQLLP
-130 LDDEEKYPDTFD
+130 LDDGEKYPDAFD
-142 IQLNYESENNIKLYL
+142 IQLNYESENNVKLYL
-157 TDSIHPIM
+157 ADSIHPIM
-165 VFNINSR
+165 VFNINNR
-172 DERFVY
+172 DENFVY
-178 TELDKCLSYPE
+178 TKLDKCLSYPE

-250 QDAISNCG
+250 QGAQSNCG
-258 VKISIQILSNYWHL
+258 VKISIQIPRDYWHL

-285 GQMPIVSVIYDAKIN
+285 GQMPIVSVIYDSKVN
-300 FDEEHDSSELVI
+300 FNEQDSTELII

-370 FRFNYKNISTVT
+370 FRFNYENKSTVT
-382 DIDGNNSFT
+382 DVNGDNSFI
-391 IDAHGKD
+391 IDAHEYD

-498 VIEKAKFDP
+498 IIEKAEFDP
-507 GINNNTWLIKSLRR
+507 GINKNTWLIKSLRR

-553 DEGFQLMSSN
+553 EKGFQLMSSN

-574 IRNLGIQFMV
+574 IRNLGIQFKV

-629 NDDYQIT
+629 NDDYWIT
-636 KYHMFCP
+636 KYHIFCP
-643 TGFLTTNKFIE
+643 TGFLTTNKFVE
-654 GYYVHNQL
+654 GYFVHDQL
-662 VGNGDDLE
+662 RWDGKDKD

-685 VSKEICY
+685 VSKEVCY
-692 QPESF
+692 QSESF

-708 QKQSFLFGARGDY
+708 QKQSFLFGARGDH
-721 KFKDDQYDFIGRG
+721 KFRDYQYDSYI
-734 DNGASY
+734 NGSPNP
-740 DYGPLIGYNREN
+740 DYGSLRGKNGRLN
-752 FKFIIPCISNCAVE
+752 FYFIIPCISNCAVE

-776 ARGDFYVNNLTIER
+776 ARGEFYVNNI
-790 PYYDN
+790 DVIG
-795 KTSEICYLDA
+795 TSKNSTICYLDS
-805 PYNPSYFYQVNPQAY
+805 PYNPNYFYEVNPQAH
-820 KNKGIN
+820 KHRG
-826 FVNLSHYFAA
+826 A
-836 TIGGL
+836 TATASVGGL
-841 GNDRPYSYALIK
+841 GNDRPFSYALIK

-870 SERMEKSGKFIIQK
+870 SERKEKSGKFIIQK

-891 YEQSIEPVEFAISRF
+891 YEQSTPPCEFIANHASF
-906 PKNIDDFFNFG
+906 DNWFDNFG
-917 AVSKKRNYIQDFQL
+917 TLQNKNYIQDFQL

-938 QAFKRNFNKNND
+938 QAFKRNFNKDNE
-950 EQASSKAYP
+950 EQMSTKAYT
-959 NYAVSSG
+959 NYAVSAG
-966 GVLFTNMVTGGIC
+966 GALFANMITGGIC
-979 NDTNGNIL
+979 NDTNDNIFG
-987 ASFGNYN
+987 AFGNY
-994 GGFKSDGTGKHGDKN
+994 GGSFWGDNTGDYGEKN

-1022 CWYKEKGTA
+1022 CWYKERGTA
-1031 GAISYYYPKNGNY
+1031 GAVSYYYPENGNY
-1044 YDNFEQ
+1044 YDSLKYEDPQ
-1050 EAYQTET
+1050 LE
-1057 DQPGGE
+1057 PGE
-1063 VGLISYKIIRP
+1063 ISFAIVRP

-1087 TTPYGGYSFTNR
+1087 ITPYGGYSFTNR

-1109 YFESKNKWNTVF
+1109 YFESENKWNTVF

-1140 AYKNGD
+1140 AYKGYKNLG
-1146 KLQFPNTHM
+1146 FPNTHM

-1170 QYGWT
+1170 QHGWT
-1175 FSSNARDNYASFI
+1175 FSFNAIDNYASFI

-1224 DGLNPQDYNKTI
+1224 DDLNPQDYNKTI

-1334 FCSACTT
+1334 FCSVCTT

-1432 EYLVNKND
+1432 EYLVKKND

-1458 RQLLSS
+1458 QQLLSS
-1464 YVKYVVAQQPLVTK
+1464 YIKYVVAQQPLITK

-1497 RDNDDYFSKNHK
+1497 YDQDDYFSKNHK
-1509 YVWQTESQKI
+1509 YTWQTESQKI

-1524 EQVTLRENNHR
+1524 EQITLRENNHR

>member
-39 SSYRGGEGR
+39 SSYRGWEGR

-63 AGSFAGEGN
+63 AGSFAGQSN

-78 SIRDYGVIVCI
+78 SIRDYGVVVCI
-89 DENENKLK
+89 DENENRLK
-97 VYSFKNAIGGTV
+97 IYSFKNAIGGTV
-109 HDQDFNNIQKSRLVV
+109 HDQDFNDIQKRSLVAN
-124 DAPLLP
+124 APLLP
-130 LDDEEKYPDTFD
+130 LDKGQKYPDVFD

-157 TDSIHPIM
+157 ADSIHPIM
-165 VFNINSR
+165 VFNISN
-172 DERFVY
+172 DFLY
-178 TELDKCLSYPE
+178 DDLNKCLSYPE
-189 AVCKPPV
+189 AVCKPPI

-239 FDNKYVKCGGK
+239 FDSKYVKCGGK
-250 QDAISNCG
+250 QGSISNCG
-258 VKISIQILSNYWHL
+258 VKISIQIPSNYWHL

-285 GQMPIVSVIYDAKIN
+285 GQMPIVSVIYDAKVYFN
-300 FDEEHDSSELVI
+300 EQDSTDIVI

-338 NSLASKDGFLFAANT
+338 NSLAVKDGFLFAANT

-370 FRFNYKNISTVT
+370 FRFNYLNTSTVT
-382 DIDGNNSFT
+382 DVNGNNSFI

-407 PFDHDCYDDTYNNIN
+407 PFDHDCYDGTYNNIN
-422 KEASLYSANF
+422 KEASLYFANF
-432 VFDSKYQ
+432 VFDSEYR

-460 SCVKENNTRKI
+460 SCIKENNTRKI
-471 GTLYNYSQKENVQQN
+471 GTLHNYSQKENIQQN
-486 NVFYIDKDFKPS
+486 NVFYIDKNFKPS
-498 VIEKAKFDP
+498 IIEKAEFDP
-507 GINNNTWLIKSLRR
+507 GINKNTWLIKSLRR

-553 DEGFQLMSSN
+553 EEGFQLMSSN
-563 TIVNGKRYELV
+563 TIVNDKRYELV

-624 SYEGN
+624 QYEGKN
-629 NDDYQIT
+629 NEYYVT

-654 GYYVHNQL
+654 GYDVHNQL
-662 VGNGDDLE
+662 VGKGDDLA

-685 VSKEICY
+685 VSKEVCY

-697 KQFVKDKKYYL
+697 KQFIKDKKYYL
-708 QKQSFLFGARGDY
+708 QKQSFLFGARGDH
-721 KFKDDQYDFIGRG
+721 KFNDDQYDSPK
-734 DNGASY
+734 NGY
-740 DYGPLIGYNREN
+740 TNTDYGMLIGYNNRKN
-752 FKFIIPCISNCAVE
+752 FKFVIPCISNCAVE
-766 LFTGRNDDGD
+766 LFTGPNDDGD
-776 ARGDFYVNNLTIER
+776 ARGTFHVNDIDVINYISKNSL
-790 PYYDN
+790 
-795 KTSEICYLDA
+795 ICYLDA
-805 PYNPSYFYQVNPQAY
+805 PYNASYFYRTNPQSY
-820 KNKGIN
+820 KNKGI
-826 FVNLSHYFAA
+826 
-836 TIGGL
+836 TQIGGL
-841 GNDRPYSYALIK
+841 GYDRPYSYALIK
-853 DCILNFDRMY
+853 DCILNFDRLY
-863 KDDDQSA
+863 NNDDQSA
-870 SERMEKSGKFIIQK
+870 NKRKEKSGKFIIQK

-891 YEQSIEPVEFAISRF
+891 YEQSAGVQDFSDGNFASY
-906 PKNIDDFFNFG
+906 DDWFG
-917 AVSKKRNYIQDFQL
+917 KFQINYIWDFQL

-938 QAFKRNFNKNND
+938 QAFKRNFNKDNN
-950 EQASSKAYP
+950 EQASSKTYT
-959 NYAVSSG
+959 NYAISAG
-966 GVLFTNMVTGGIC
+966 GALFTNMITGGIC
-979 NDTNGNIL
+979 NDTNSNIFEQ
-987 ASFGNYN
+987 FGNYS
-994 GGFKSDGTGKHGDKN
+994 GGFKGDRTDGKFNKN
-1009 ACFGTGGKCLLLS
+1009 VCFGTGGKCLLLS
-1022 CWYKEKGTA
+1022 CQYKETGTA
-1031 GAISYYYPKNGNY
+1031 GAFSYYYPKNGNY
-1044 YDNFEQ
+1044 YDSLEK
-1050 EAYQTET
+1050 EPYQTESS
-1057 DQPGGE
+1057 DFGMI
-1063 VGLISYKIIRP
+1063 VKVIRP

-1109 YFESKNKWNTVF
+1109 YFESENKWNTVF

-1140 AYKNGD
+1140 AYTKNGKD
-1146 KLQFPNTHM
+1146 ELQFPNTHM

-1170 QYGWT
+1170 QHGWT
-1175 FSSNARDNYASFI
+1175 LSSNARDNYASFI
-1188 QAEPCEITEAYVQKE
+1188 QSEPCEITEAYVQKE

-1218 IPLAAY
+1218 MPFAAY
-1224 DGLNPQDYNKTI
+1224 DDLNPQDYNKTI

-1263 IDVDQEY
+1263 IDVDQQY

-1334 FCSACTT
+1334 FCSVCTT

-1366 KQGKVQNILN
+1366 KQCKVQNILN
-1376 KYKKDDNFKV
+1376 KYKKNDNFKV
-1386 FYNNRYNEVI
+1386 FYNNRYNEVV
-1396 FNVLSDDM
+1396 FNILSDDM

-1432 EYLVNKND
+1432 EYLVKKND

-1447 DYLDESPKSTT
+1447 DYLDESPKSTNQ
-1458 RQLLSS
+1458 QLLSS

-1509 YVWQTESQKI
+1509 YTWQTESQKI

-1524 EQVTLRENNHR
+1524 EQITLRENNHR
-1535 FAIPRADGLFGNRA
+1535 FVIPRADGLFGNRA

-1559 DVKPNPAMAI
+1559 DIKPNPAMAI

>member
-39 SSYRGGEGR
+39 SSYRGGEDR

-78 SIRDYGVIVCI
+78 SIRDYGVVVCI
-89 DENENKLK
+89 DENENRLK
-97 VYSFKNAIGGTV
+97 IYSFKNAIGGTV
-109 HDQDFNNIQKSRLVV
+109 HDQDFNNIQNSKLVA

-130 LDDEEKYPDTFD
+130 LDKGDEYPDTFD

-157 TDSIHPIM
+157 ADSKHPIM
-165 VFNINSR
+165 VFNINR
-172 DERFVY
+172 NDRLIY
-178 TELDKCLSYPE
+178 RELDKCLSYPE
-189 AVCKPPV
+189 AICKPPV

-250 QDAISNCG
+250 QGAISNCG
-258 VKISIQILSNYWHL
+258 VKISIQIPRNYWHL

-285 GQMPIVSVIYDAKIN
+285 GQMPIVSVIYDTKLN
-300 FDEEHDSSELVI
+300 FNEQDSTELII

-370 FRFNYKNISTVT
+370 FRFNYENTSTVT
-382 DIDGNNSFT
+382 DVNGNNSFT
-391 IDAHGKD
+391 IDAHEKD

-498 VIEKAKFDP
+498 IIEKAEFDP
-507 GINNNTWLIKSLRR
+507 GINKNTWLIKSLRR

-553 DEGFQLMSSN
+553 EEGFQLMSSN

-574 IRNLGIQFMV
+574 IRNLGIQFKI

-624 SYEGN
+624 QYEGDG
-629 NDDYQIT
+629 DDYQVT

-662 VGNGDDLE
+662 VGDGKDKY

-721 KFKDDQYDFIGRG
+721 KFKDDQYDFIGWG

-740 DYGPLIGYNREN
+740 DYGPLIGYNKRES

-766 LFTGRNDDGD
+766 LFTGPYGNGD
-776 ARGDFYVNNLTIER
+776 ARGDFYVNGI
-790 PYYDN
+790 DVIG
-795 KTSEICYLDA
+795 TSKNSTICYLDT

-820 KNKGIN
+820 KWKGIN
-826 FVNLSHYFAA
+826 YINNFNYFAA

-870 SERMEKSGKFIIQK
+870 NERKEKSGKFIIQK

-891 YEQSIEPVEFAISRF
+891 YEQSTPPYEFIGNITS
-906 PKNIDDFFNFG
+906 IDDFFNNFG
-917 AVSKKRNYIQDFQL
+917 ILQNKNYIQDFQL

-966 GVLFTNMVTGGIC
+966 GTLFTNMVTGGIC
-979 NDTNGNIL
+979 NDTNDNIL

-1022 CWYKEKGTA
+1022 CLYKEKGTA
-1031 GAISYYYPKNGNY
+1031 GAISYYYPQNGNY
-1044 YDNFEQ
+1044 YDSLEQ
-1050 EAYQTET
+1050 EAYQTE
-1057 DQPGGE
+1057 PGE
-1063 VGLISYKIIRP
+1063 IGLTFKTVRP

-1087 TTPYGGYSFTNR
+1087 ITPYGGYSFTNR

-1146 KLQFPNTHM
+1146 NLQFPNTHM

-1170 QYGWT
+1170 QHGWT

-1188 QAEPCEITEAYVQKE
+1188 QTEPCEITEAYVQKE

-1224 DGLNPQDYNKTI
+1224 DDLNPQDYNKTI

-1242 SDLKQNDEI
+1242 SDLKQNDET

-1334 FCSACTT
+1334 FCTVCTT

-1386 FYNNRYNEVI
+1386 FYNNKYNEVI

-1432 EYLVNKND
+1432 EYLVKKND

-1458 RQLLSS
+1458 QQLLSS
-1464 YVKYVVAQQPLVTK
+1464 YVKYVVAQQPLITK

-1497 RDNDDYFSKNHK
+1497 YDQDDYFSKNHK
-1509 YVWQTESQKI
+1509 YTWQTESQKI

>member
-63 AGSFAGEGN
+63 AGSFAGEDI

-89 DENENKLK
+89 DGNNLK
-97 VYSFKNAIGGTV
+97 IYSFKNAIGGTV
-109 HDQDFNNIQKSRLVV
+109 HDQDFNNIQKSSLVV
-124 DAPLLP
+124 NAPLLQ
-130 LDDEEKYPDTFD
+130 LDKGQKYPDVFD

-157 TDSIHPIM
+157 ADSIHPIM
-165 VFNINSR
+165 VFNISN
-172 DERFVY
+172 DFLY
-178 TELDKCLSYPE
+178 DDLNKCLSYPE
-189 AVCKPPV
+189 AVCKPPI

-239 FDNKYVKCGGK
+239 FDSKYVKCGGK
-250 QDAISNCG
+250 QGSISNCG
-258 VKISIQILSNYWHL
+258 VKISIQIPSNYWHL

-285 GQMPIVSVIYDAKIN
+285 GQMPIVSVIYDAKVDFN
-300 FDEEHDSSELVI
+300 EQDSTDIVI

-370 FRFNYKNISTVT
+370 FRFNYLNTSTVT
-382 DIDGNNSFT
+382 DVNGNNSFI

-407 PFDHDCYDDTYNNIN
+407 PFDHDCYDGTYNNIN
-422 KEASLYSANF
+422 KEASLYYANF
-432 VFDSKYQ
+432 VFDSEYR

-460 SCVKENNTRKI
+460 SCIKGNNTRKI
-471 GTLYNYSQKENVQQN
+471 GTLYNYSQKKNIQQN
-486 NVFYIDKDFKPS
+486 NVFYIDKNLNPS
-498 VIEKAKFDP
+498 IIEKAEFNP
-507 GINNNTWLIKSLRR
+507 GINKNTWLIKSLRR

-553 DEGFQLMSSN
+553 DRGFQLMSSN
-563 TIVNGKRYELV
+563 TIVNGKRFELV
-574 IRNLGIQFMV
+574 IRNLGIQFKV

-624 SYEGN
+624 QYEGKN
-629 NDDYQIT
+629 NEYYVT

-654 GYYVHNQL
+654 GYDVHNQL
-662 VGNGDDLE
+662 VGDGGDLA

-685 VSKEICY
+685 VSKEVCY

-697 KQFVKDKKYYL
+697 KQFTKDKKYYL
-708 QKQSFLFGARGDY
+708 QKQSFLFGARGDH
-721 KFKDDQYDFIGRG
+721 KFNDDQYDSPKNG
-734 DNGASY
+734 DTNIQ
-740 DYGPLIGYNREN
+740 YGTLIGLNNRRN
-752 FKFIIPCISNCAVE
+752 FKFVIPCISNCAVE
-766 LFTGRNDDGD
+766 LFTGPNDNGD
-776 ARGDFYVNNLTIER
+776 ARGAFHVNDIDVINDISKNS
-790 PYYDN
+790 P
-795 KTSEICYLDA
+795 ICYLDA
-805 PYNPSYFYQVNPQAY
+805 PYNTSYFYRTNPQSY
-820 KNKGIN
+820 KNKGTTQIG
-826 FVNLSHYFAA
+826 FETDYAY
-836 TIGGL
+836 IGGL
-841 GNDRPYSYALIK
+841 GYDRPYSYALIK
-853 DCILNFDRMY
+853 DCILNFDRLY
-863 KDDDQSA
+863 NNDDQSA
-870 SERMEKSGKFIIQK
+870 NKRKEKSGKFIIQK

-891 YEQSIEPVEFAISRF
+891 YEQSADVQ
-906 PKNIDDFFNFG
+906 DFFNGNF
-917 AVSKKRNYIQDFQL
+917 AFDDDLFEKVQINYIQDFQL

-938 QAFKRNFNKNND
+938 QAFKRNFNKDNN
-950 EQASSKAYP
+950 EQASSKTYT
-959 NYAVSSG
+959 NYAISAG
-966 GVLFTNMVTGGIC
+966 GALFTNMITGGIC
-979 NDTNGNIL
+979 NDTNGNIFEQ
-987 ASFGNYN
+987 FGNYS
-994 GGFKSDGTGKHGDKN
+994 GGFKGDGTDAKFNKN
-1009 ACFGTGGKCLLLS
+1009 VCFGTGGKCLLLS
-1022 CWYKEKGTA
+1022 CQYKETGTA
-1031 GAISYYYPKNGNY
+1031 GAFSYYYPKNGNY
-1044 YDNFEQ
+1044 YDSLEEEPF
-1050 EAYQTET
+1050 QTESSDFGMT
-1057 DQPGGE
+1057 IK
-1063 VGLISYKIIRP
+1063 VIRP

-1109 YFESKNKWNTVF
+1109 YFESENKWNTVF
-1121 DGDCHVETF
+1121 DGDCHVEAF

-1140 AYKNGD
+1140 AYTKNGKD
-1146 KLQFPNTHM
+1146 ELQFPNTHM

-1170 QYGWT
+1170 QHGWT
-1175 FSSNARDNYASFI
+1175 LSSNARDNYASFI
-1188 QAEPCEITEAYVQKE
+1188 QSEPCEITEAYVQKE

-1218 IPLAAY
+1218 MPFAAY
-1224 DGLNPQDYNKTI
+1224 DDLNPQDYNKTI

-1270 GPITDICT
+1270 GSITDICT
-1278 FKNVLTFCQ
+1278 FKNVLTFFQ

-1319 RYDYYSNTYGMHKQQ
+1319 RYDYYSNTYGMYKQQ
-1334 FCSACTT
+1334 FCSVCTT

-1376 KYKKDDNFKV
+1376 KYKKNDNFKA
-1386 FYNNRYNEVI
+1386 FYNNRYNEVV
-1396 FNVLSDDM
+1396 FNILSDDM

-1432 EYLVNKND
+1432 EYLVKKND

-1447 DYLDESPKSTT
+1447 DYLDESPKSTNQ
-1458 RQLLSS
+1458 QLLSS

-1497 RDNDDYFSKNHK
+1497 YDQDDYFSKNHK
-1509 YVWQTESQKI
+1509 YTWQTESQKI

-1524 EQVTLRENNHR
+1524 EQITLRENNHR
-1535 FAIPRADGLFGNRA
+1535 FVIPRADGLFGNRA

-1559 DVKPNPAMAI
+1559 DIKPNPAMAI

>member
-78 SIRDYGVIVCI
+78 SIRDYGVVVCI
-89 DENENKLK
+89 DENESRLK
-97 VYSFKNAIGGTV
+97 IYSFKNAIGGTV

-124 DAPLLP
+124 DASLLP
-130 LDDEEKYPDTFD
+130 LDDGEKYPDTFD

-157 TDSIHPIM
+157 ADSIHPIM
-165 VFNINSR
+165 VFNINNR
-172 DERFVY
+172 DENFAY
-178 TELDKCLSYPE
+178 TKLDKCLSYPE

-239 FDNKYVKCGGK
+239 FGNRYVKCGGK
-250 QDAISNCG
+250 QGSISNCG
-258 VKISIQILSNYWHL
+258 VKISIQIPSNYWHL

-285 GQMPIVSVIYDAKIN
+285 GQMPIVSVIYDAKVN
-300 FDEEHDSSELVI
+300 FNEQGSTELII

-370 FRFNYKNISTVT
+370 FRFNYENKSTVT
-382 DIDGNNSFT
+382 DVNGDNSFI
-391 IDAHGKD
+391 IDAHEHD

-422 KEASLYSANF
+422 EEALLYYANF
-432 VFDSKYQ
+432 VFDSKHQ

-486 NVFYIDKDFKPS
+486 NVFYIDRNFKPS
-498 VIEKAKFDP
+498 IIEKAEFDP
-507 GINNNTWLIKSLRR
+507 GINSNTWLIKSLRR

-543 IADIRTPNVT
+543 IADIRTPHVT
-553 DEGFQLMSSN
+553 EEGFQLMSSN

-574 IRNLGIQFMV
+574 IRNLGIQFKV

-624 SYEGN
+624 SYEGS
-629 NDDYQIT
+629 NDGYWIT

-654 GYYVHNQL
+654 GYYVHDQL
-662 VGNGDDLE
+662 RWDGQDKE

-685 VSKEICY
+685 VSKEVCY
-692 QPESF
+692 QSESF

-708 QKQSFLFGARGDY
+708 QKQSFLFGARGDH
-721 KFKDDQYDFIGRG
+721 KFRDYQYDSFIN
-734 DNGASY
+734 DSPNP
-740 DYGPLIGYNREN
+740 DYGSLYGKNGRQN
-752 FKFIIPCISNCAVE
+752 FFFIIPCISNCAVE

-776 ARGDFYVNNLTIER
+776 PSGEFYVNNINVI
-790 PYYDN
+790 N
-795 KTSEICYLDA
+795 KNSTICYLDA
-805 PYNPSYFYQVNPQAY
+805 PFNPNYFYEVNPQAH
-820 KNKGIN
+820 KN
-826 FVNLSHYFAA
+826 
-836 TIGGL
+836 IGGL

-863 KDDDQSA
+863 KDDYQSA
-870 SERMEKSGKFIIQK
+870 SERKEKSGKFIIQK

-891 YEQSIEPVEFAISRF
+891 YEQGTTPYEFTANQASF
-906 PKNIDDFFNFG
+906 YNQNK
-917 AVSKKRNYIQDFQL
+917 NYIQDFQL

-938 QAFKRNFNKNND
+938 QAFKRNFNKDNE
-950 EQASSKAYP
+950 EQMSSKAYP
-959 NYAVSSG
+959 NYAVSAG
-966 GVLFTNMVTGGIC
+966 GALFANMITGGIC
-979 NDTNGNIL
+979 NDTNGNIFG
-987 ASFGNYN
+987 AFGNY
-994 GGFKSDGTGKHGDKN
+994 GGAFSDDNTGDYGKKN

-1022 CWYKEKGTA
+1022 CWYKENGTA
-1031 GAISYYYPKNGNY
+1031 GAISYYYPENGNY
-1044 YDNFEQ
+1044 YDSLKQ
-1050 EAYQTET
+1050 ENPQAE
-1057 DQPGGE
+1057 PGGKGF
-1063 VGLISYKIIRP
+1063 VSTIIRP

-1087 TTPYGGYSFTNR
+1087 ITPYGGYSFTNR

-1109 YFESKNKWNTVF
+1109 YFESENKWNTVF

-1140 AYKNGD
+1140 AYKGD
-1146 KLQFPNTHM
+1146 NDLNFPNTHM

-1170 QYGWT
+1170 QHGWT
-1175 FSSNARDNYASFI
+1175 FSYNARDNYASFI

-1218 IPLAAY
+1218 VPLAAY
-1224 DGLNPQDYNKTI
+1224 DDLNPQDYNKTI

-1334 FCSACTT
+1334 FCSVCTT

-1386 FYNNRYNEVI
+1386 FYNNRYNEVV

-1432 EYLVNKND
+1432 EYLVKKND
-1440 TVCVYQY
+1440 TVYVYQY
-1447 DYLDESPKSTT
+1447 DYLDEQPKSTNQ
-1458 RQLLSS
+1458 QLLSS
-1464 YVKYVVAQQPLVTK
+1464 YVKYVVAQQPLITK

-1497 RDNDDYFSKNHK
+1497 YDQDDYFSKNHK
-1509 YVWQTESQKI
+1509 YTWQTESQKI

-1524 EQVTLRENNHR
+1524 EQITLRENNHR

>member
-1 MDTNTEP
+1 MDTNNEP

-17 NSDDDLSVVATNQY
+17 NSDDDLSVVAANQY
-31 IDARNIKI
+31 IDARNVKI
-39 SSYRGGEGR
+39 SSYRGGESR
-48 DNRHGSLMPVQGVKL
+48 DNRHGSLMSVQGVKF
-63 AGSFAGEGN
+63 AGSFAGKN
-72 KVVATG
+72 SKVVATG
-78 SIRDYGVIVCI
+78 SIRDYGVIVCV
-89 DENENKLK
+89 DEGWLK
-97 VYSFKNAIGGTV
+97 IYSFKNAIGGTV
-109 HDQDFNNIQKSRLVV
+109 HDQDFNDIQKSRLVT

-130 LDDEEKYPDTFD
+130 LNDGEEYPDVFD

-157 TDSIHPIM
+157 ADSFHPIM
-165 VFNINSR
+165 VFNINR
-172 DERFVY
+172 GDDTIY
-178 TELDKCLSYPE
+178 HDLNKCLSYPE

-219 YGIHTGAS
+219 YGIHTDAS

-239 FDNKYVKCGGK
+239 FDKRYVKCGGK
-250 QDAISNCG
+250 QGAISNCG
-258 VKISIQILSNYWHL
+258 VKISIQIPNDYWHI

-285 GQMPIVSVIYDAKIN
+285 GQMPIVSVIYDAKVN
-300 FDEEHDSSELVI
+300 FNEKDSTELII

-322 ISVEEL
+322 IGVEEL

-360 KDFDKWDARA
+360 NDFDKWDARA
-370 FRFNYKNISTVT
+370 FRFNYGNISTVT
-382 DIDGNNSFT
+382 DVNGDNVFT
-391 IDAHGKD
+391 INTHGKD
-398 IEDDSVAVP
+398 IEDNSVVVP
-407 PFDHDCYDDTYNNIN
+407 PFDHDCYDGTYNNIN
-422 KEASLYSANF
+422 KEVSLYSTNF
-432 VFDSKYQ
+432 VFDSKYR

-453 ISSQVED
+453 ICPQVED
-460 SCVKENNTRKI
+460 SCEKKNNTRKI

-498 VIEKAKFDP
+498 EIEKAEFDP
-507 GINNNTWLIKSLRR
+507 GINSNTWLIKSLRR

-553 DEGFQLMSSN
+553 DNGFQLMSSN

-610 QGVLSSPVSNAYSR
+610 QGVLSSPISNAYSK
-624 SYEGN
+624 SYEG
-629 NDDYQIT
+629 DSGDYQVT

-654 GYYVHNQL
+654 GFNVHNQL
-662 VGNGDDLE
+662 VGDGKNNE

-708 QKQSFLFGARGDY
+708 QKQSFLFGTRGDHE
-721 KFKDDQYDFIGRG
+721 FKDDQYDSLRDGKT
-734 DNGASY
+734 NK
-740 DYGPLIGYNREN
+740 DYGSLTGFDGRTN

-766 LFTGRNDDGD
+766 LFTGPNKDGTTT
-776 ARGDFYVNNLTIER
+776 GDFYVNNLPIVETTADSR
-790 PYYDN
+790 
-795 KTSEICYLDA
+795 ICYLEA
-805 PYNPSYFYQVNPQAY
+805 PYNPSYFYKTNPQ
-820 KNKGIN
+820 
-826 FVNLSHYFAA
+826 SHKARGGNVGNEVVDNVLNSG

-841 GNDRPYSYALIK
+841 GNVRPFSYSLIK
-853 DCILNFDRMY
+853 DCILDFDRLY
-863 KDDDQSA
+863 KKDDKSA
-870 SERMEKSGKFIIQK
+870 DERQEKTGKFIIQK

-891 YEQSIEPVEFAISRF
+891 YEQSTAP
-906 PKNIDDFFNFG
+906 DFFTPGFDPING
-917 AVSKKRNYIQDFQL
+917 YWKPTQKNYIQDFQL

-938 QAFKRNFNKNND
+938 QAFKRNFNKENN
-950 EQASSKAYP
+950 EQASSKSYT
-959 NYAVSSG
+959 NYAVSAG
-966 GVLFTNMVTGGIC
+966 GALFTNMITGGIC
-979 NDTNGNIL
+979 NDTNGNIFG
-987 ASFGNYN
+987 SFGNYN
-994 GGFKSDGTGKHGDKN
+994 GGFKNDGTGAHGNKN

-1022 CWYKEKGTA
+1022 CQYKEMGTS
-1031 GAISYYYPKNGNY
+1031 GAYSYYYPENGNY
-1044 YDNFEQ
+1044 YDSLEQ
-1050 EAYQTET
+1050 QKVQEESNGFGFA
-1057 DQPGGE
+1057 PK
-1063 VGLISYKIIRP
+1063 VIRP
-1074 TLLGTYLTNLRQQ
+1074 TLLGTFLTNLRQQ
-1087 TTPYGGYSFTNR
+1087 ITPYGGYSFTNR

-1140 AYKNGD
+1140 AYTQSVKGEN
-1146 KLQFPNTHM
+1146 LQFPNTHM

-1218 IPLAAY
+1218 IPFAVY
-1224 DGLNPQDYNKTI
+1224 DDLNPQDYNKTI

-1263 IDVDQEY
+1263 IDVDQQY
-1270 GPITDICT
+1270 GPITDVYT

-1319 RYDYYSNTYGMHKQQ
+1319 RYDYYSSTYGMHKQQ
-1334 FCSACTT
+1334 FCMTSST

-1359 QSVVQLS
+1359 QSVTQLS

-1376 KYKKDDNFKV
+1376 KYKKDDNFRV

-1432 EYLVNKND
+1432 EYLVKKND

-1478 VFDNQEIVTYE
+1478 VFDNQEIITYE
-1489 NLQLQDVI
+1489 NLQLNDVI
-1497 RDNDDYFSKNHK
+1497 YDEDDYFSKNHK

-1524 EQVTLRENNHR
+1524 EQITLRENNHR

-1559 DVKPNPAMAI
+1559 DTKPNPAMAI

>member
-17 NSDDDLSVVATNQY
+17 NSDDDLSIVATNQY

-39 SSYRGGEGR
+39 SSYRGGESR

-63 AGSFAGEGN
+63 AGSFAGQDS

-89 DENENKLK
+89 DGNNLK
-97 VYSFKNAIGGTV
+97 IYSFKNAIGRTV
-109 HDQDFNNIQKSRLVV
+109 HDQDFNNIQNSRLVV

-130 LDDEEKYPDTFD
+130 LDDGEKYPDTFD

-157 TDSIHPIM
+157 ADSIHPIM

-172 DERFVY
+172 DESFVY

-239 FDNKYVKCGGK
+239 FYRRYVKCGGK
-250 QDAISNCG
+250 QGTISNCG
-258 VKISIQILSNYWHL
+258 VKISIQIPSNYWHL

-285 GQMPIVSVIYDAKIN
+285 GQMPIVSVIYDSKVDFN
-300 FDEEHDSSELVI
+300 KQDYTELII

-333 VRIIP
+333 VKIIP
-338 NSLASKDGFLFAANT
+338 NSLATKDGFLFAANT
-353 KTIQTTI
+353 KTIQTSI

-370 FRFNYKNISTVT
+370 FRFNYLNTSTVT
-382 DIDGNNSFT
+382 DVNGNNTFI

-407 PFDHDCYDDTYNNIN
+407 PFNHDCYDDTYNNIN
-422 KEASLYSANF
+422 KDASIQYVNF
-432 VFDSKYQ
+432 VFDSKCQ

-460 SCVKENNTRKI
+460 SCIKEINTRKI
-471 GTLYNYSQKENVQQN
+471 GTLYNYSQKENIQQN
-486 NVFYIDKDFKPS
+486 NVFYIDKNFTPS
-498 VIEKAKFDP
+498 IIEKAEFDP
-507 GINNNTWLIKSLRR
+507 GINKNTWLIKSLRR

-543 IADIRTPNVT
+543 IADIRTPNAT
-553 DEGFQLMSSN
+553 ELGFSLMSSN
-563 TIVNGKRYELV
+563 TIVNGKCYELV

-624 SYEGN
+624 QYEGKN
-629 NDDYQIT
+629 NEYYVT

-654 GYYVHNQL
+654 GYDTHNQL
-662 VGNGDDLE
+662 VGKGDDLA

-685 VSKEICY
+685 VSKEVCY

-697 KQFVKDKKYYL
+697 KQFIKDKKYYL
-708 QKQSFLFGARGDY
+708 QKLSFLFGARGDHR
-721 KFKDDQYDFIGRG
+721 FNDDQYDSPK
-734 DNGASY
+734 NGQQNTE
-740 DYGPLIGYNREN
+740 YGVLIGGNNRRS
-752 FKFIIPCISNCAVE
+752 FKFVIPCISNCAVE
-766 LFTGRNDDGD
+766 LFTGPNDNGD
-776 ARGDFYVNNLTIER
+776 ARGTLYVNGLDVTSGFSKNSTI
-790 PYYDN
+790 
-795 KTSEICYLDA
+795 CFLDA
-805 PYNPSYFYQVNPQAY
+805 AFNTSYFYRVNPQSY
-820 KNKGIN
+820 KNKGITQIG
-826 FVNLSHYFAA
+826 SQIDHAY
-836 TIGGL
+836 IGGF
-841 GNDRPYSYALIK
+841 GYDRPYSYALIK
-853 DCILNFDRMY
+853 DCILDFDRLY
-863 KDDDQSA
+863 NKDDWSA
-870 SERMEKSGKFIIQK
+870 NKRKEKSGKFIIQK

-891 YEQSIEPVEFAISRF
+891 YEQGATVQDFIVGDFSYDDYWDIISQTH
-906 PKNIDDFFNFG
+906 
-917 AVSKKRNYIQDFQL
+917 YIQDFQL
-931 VDQIKWD
+931 ADQIKWD
-938 QAFKRNFNKNND
+938 QAFKRNFNKDDN
-950 EQASSKAYP
+950 EQMSSKMYP
-959 NYAVSSG
+959 YSAISAG
-966 GVLFTNMVTGGIC
+966 GSLFTNMVTGGIC
-979 NDTNGNIL
+979 NDTNGNIFE
-987 ASFGNYN
+987 SFGNYN
-994 GGFKSDGTGKHGDKN
+994 GGFKGDGTNGKASKN
-1009 ACFGTGGKCLLLS
+1009 VCFGTGGKCLLLS
-1022 CWYKEKGTA
+1022 CQYKEIGTA
-1031 GAISYYYPKNGNY
+1031 GALSYYYPKNGNY
-1044 YDNFEQ
+1044 YDSLET
-1050 EAYQTET
+1050 EPYQI
-1057 DQPGGE
+1057 DPNDSGMFK
-1063 VGLISYKIIRP
+1063 VIRP
-1074 TLLGTYLTNLRQQ
+1074 SLLGTYLANLRQQ
-1087 TTPYGGYSFTNR
+1087 VTPYGGCSFTNR

-1140 AYKNGD
+1140 AYTKNGKD
-1146 KLQFPNTHM
+1146 DLQFPNTHM

-1188 QAEPCEITEAYVQKE
+1188 QSEPCEITEAYVQKE

-1218 IPLAAY
+1218 IPFAAY
-1224 DGLNPQDYNKTI
+1224 DDLNPQDYNKTI

-1334 FCSACTT
+1334 FCAVCTT

-1376 KYKKDDNFKV
+1376 KYKKNDTFKV
-1386 FYNNRYNEVI
+1386 FFNNRCNEVI
-1396 FNVLSDDM
+1396 FNILSDDM

-1411 LGKFTSTLTIPF
+1411 LAKFTSTLTIPF

-1432 EYLVNKND
+1432 EYLVKKND

-1447 DYLDESPKSTT
+1447 DCLDESPKSTNQ
-1458 RQLLSS
+1458 QLLSS

-1497 RDNDDYFSKNHK
+1497 YDQDDYFSKNHK
-1509 YVWQTESQKI
+1509 YTWQTESQKI

-1524 EQVTLRENNHR
+1524 EQITLRENNHR

-1559 DVKPNPAMAI
+1559 DIKPNPAMAI

>member
-48 DNRHGSLMPVQGVKL
+48 DNRQGSLMPVQGVKL
-63 AGSFAGEGN
+63 AGSFAGESN

-78 SIRDYGVIVCI
+78 SIRDYGVVVCI
-89 DENENKLK
+89 DENKNRLK
-97 VYSFKNAIGGTV
+97 IYSFKNAIGGTV
-109 HDQDFNNIQKSRLVV
+109 HDQDFNNIQNSRIVV

-130 LDDEEKYPDTFD
+130 LDDGEKYPDAFD
-142 IQLNYESENNIKLYL
+142 IYLNYESENNIKLYL
-157 TDSIHPIM
+157 ADSIHPIM
-165 VFNINSR
+165 VFNINGR
-172 DERFVY
+172 DESFVY
-178 TELDKCLSYPE
+178 TDLDKCLSYPE
-189 AVCKPPV
+189 AICKPPV

-239 FDNKYVKCGGK
+239 FGSKYVKCGGK
-250 QDAISNCG
+250 QGAISNCG
-258 VKISIQILSNYWHL
+258 VKISIQIPSNYWHL

-285 GQMPIVSVIYDAKIN
+285 GQMPIVSVIYDAKVDFNEQGSTDI
-300 FDEEHDSSELVI
+300 VI

-370 FRFNYKNISTVT
+370 FRFNYRCHSTVT
-382 DIDGNNSFT
+382 DINGNNLFT
-391 IDAHGKD
+391 IDARGKD

-407 PFDHDCYDDTYNNIN
+407 PFDHDCYDNTYNNIN
-422 KEASLYSANF
+422 EEVSLLYNNF
-432 VFDSKYQ
+432 VFDSKCQ

-486 NVFYIDKDFKPS
+486 NVFYIDKDFEPS
-498 VIEKAKFDP
+498 IIEKAEFDP
-507 GINNNTWLIKSLRR
+507 GINKNTWLIKSLRR
-521 NEIYRYGIVLYDKY
+521 DEIYRYGIVLYDKY

-543 IADIRTPNVT
+543 IADIRTPDVT
-553 DEGFQLMSSN
+553 GKGFELMSSN
-563 TIVNGKRYELV
+563 TIVNGTRYELV

-624 SYEGN
+624 QFEGN
-629 NDDYQIT
+629 NDDYWVT

-643 TGFLTTNKFIE
+643 TGFLTTNKFVE
-654 GYYVHNQL
+654 GYDTHNQL
-662 VGNGDDLE
+662 VGDGKDPK

-697 KQFVKDKKYYL
+697 KQFTKDKKYYL
-708 QKQSFLFGARGDY
+708 QKWSFLFGARGDH
-721 KFKDDQYDFIGRG
+721 KFRDDQYDFTGWG
-734 DNGASY
+734 NSGSWY
-740 DYGPLIGYNREN
+740 DYGPLVGYNKRTS

-766 LFTGRNDDGD
+766 LFTGPGDNGDG
-776 ARGDFYVNNLTIER
+776 RGEFYVNNLTINNVLSK
-790 PYYDN
+790 DS
-795 KTSEICYLDA
+795 TICYLDA
-805 PYNPSYFYQVNPQAY
+805 PFNPSYFYKVNPQSH

-826 FVNLSHYFAA
+826 YIDHSHYFAA

-841 GNDRPYSYALIK
+841 GDDMPYSCALVK
-853 DCILNFDRMY
+853 DCILNFDRLY
-863 KDDDQSA
+863 NSDNQPANDRK
-870 SERMEKSGKFIIQK
+870 EKSGKFIIQK

-891 YEQSIEPVEFAISRF
+891 YEQGIYVQDFPTSSDDWFATVQR
-906 PKNIDDFFNFG
+906 K
-917 AVSKKRNYIQDFQL
+917 YIQDFQL
-931 VDQIKWD
+931 VDQIKCD
-938 QAFKRNFNKNND
+938 QAFKRNFNNDNN
-950 EQASSKAYP
+950 EQMSSKSYT
-959 NYAVSSG
+959 NYAVSAG
-966 GVLFTNMVTGGIC
+966 GALFVNMITGGIC
-979 NDTNGNIL
+979 NDSNFNIL
-987 ASFGNYN
+987 ESFGNYN
-994 GGFKSDGTGKHGDKN
+994 GGFKNDGTGTHGDKS

-1022 CWYKEKGTA
+1022 CQYKEIGTA
-1031 GAISYYYPKNGNY
+1031 GAISYFYPKNGNY
-1044 YDNFEQ
+1044 YDSLEQ
-1050 EAYQTET
+1050 ELPQIDHTEI
-1057 DQPGGE
+1057 GE
-1063 VGLISYKIIRP
+1063 VPKIIRP

-1087 TTPYGGYSFTNR
+1087 TTPYGGCSFTNR

-1109 YFESKNKWNTVF
+1109 YFESINKWNTVF

-1140 AYKNGD
+1140 TYTKDGSDN
-1146 KLQFPNTHM
+1146 LQFPNTHM

-1170 QYGWT
+1170 QHGWT

-1203 PEYVYNSVY
+1203 PEYAYNSVY

-1218 IPLAAY
+1218 MPFAAY
-1224 DGLNPQDYNKTI
+1224 DDLNPQDYNKTI

-1278 FKNVLTFCQ
+1278 FKNVLTFFQ

-1300 VATDN
+1300 IATDN

-1334 FCSACTT
+1334 FCSVCTT

-1376 KYKKDDNFKV
+1376 KYKKNDNFKV
-1386 FYNNRYNEVI
+1386 FYNNRYNEVV
-1396 FNVLSDDM
+1396 FNILSDDM

-1432 EYLVNKND
+1432 EYLVKKND

-1447 DYLDESPKSTT
+1447 DYLDESPKSTNQ
-1458 RQLLSS
+1458 QLLSS

-1509 YVWQTESQKI
+1509 YTWQTESQKI

-1524 EQVTLRENNHR
+1524 EQITLRENNHR
-1535 FAIPRADGLFGNRA
+1535 FVIPRADGLFGNRA

-1559 DVKPNPAMAI
+1559 DIKPNPAMAI

>member
-78 SIRDYGVIVCI
+78 SIRDYGVVVCI
-89 DENENKLK
+89 DENENRLK
-97 VYSFKNAIGGTV
+97 IYSFKNAIGGTV
-109 HDQDFNNIQKSRLVV
+109 HDQDFNNIQNSKLVA

-130 LDDEEKYPDTFD
+130 LDKGDEYPDTFD

-157 TDSIHPIM
+157 ADSKHPIM
-165 VFNINSR
+165 VFNINRNDSLI
-172 DERFVY
+172 Y
-178 TELDKCLSYPE
+178 GELDKCLSYPE
-189 AVCKPPV
+189 AICKPPV

-250 QDAISNCG
+250 QGAISNCG
-258 VKISIQILSNYWHL
+258 VKISIQIPRNYWHL

-285 GQMPIVSVIYDAKIN
+285 GQMPIVSVIYDAKLN
-300 FDEEHDSSELVI
+300 FNEQDSTELII

-333 VRIIP
+333 IRIIP

-370 FRFNYKNISTVT
+370 FRFNYENKSTVT
-382 DIDGNNSFT
+382 DVNGDNSFI
-391 IDAHGKD
+391 IDAYGKD

-498 VIEKAKFDP
+498 IIEKAEFDP
-507 GINNNTWLIKSLRR
+507 GINSNTWLIKSLRR

-553 DEGFQLMSSN
+553 EEGFQLMSSN

-574 IRNLGIQFMV
+574 IRNLGIQFKV

-629 NDDYQIT
+629 NDDYQVT

-662 VGNGDDLE
+662 VGDGKDGK

-697 KQFVKDKKYYL
+697 KQFTKDKKYYL

-721 KFKDDQYDFIGRG
+721 KFADDQYDSPR
-734 DNGASY
+734 NGSY
-740 DYGPLIGYNREN
+740 NTDYGSLTGFNGRKN

-776 ARGDFYVNNLTIER
+776 ARGDIYVNNLTIESG
-790 PYYDN
+790 YYDP
-795 KTSEICYLDA
+795 KTSEICYLDT
-805 PYNPSYFYQVNPQAY
+805 PYNPSYFYNVNPQ
-820 KNKGIN
+820 
-826 FVNLSHYFAA
+826 SHKERNSES
-836 TIGGL
+836 IGGL

-853 DCILNFDRMY
+853 DCILNFDRLY
-863 KDDDQSA
+863 NNDNESA
-870 SERMEKSGKFIIQK
+870 DKRQEKSGKFIIQK

-891 YEQSIEPVEFAISRF
+891 YEQSVQPHEFIINRRPDPGDWWF
-906 PKNIDDFFNFG
+906 DTVQKT
-917 AVSKKRNYIQDFQL
+917 NYIQDFQL

-938 QAFKRNFNKNND
+938 QAFKRNFNKDND
-950 EQASSKAYP
+950 EQMSSKAYT
-959 NYAVSSG
+959 NYAVSAG
-966 GVLFTNMVTGGIC
+966 GVLFTNMITGGIC
-979 NDTNGNIL
+979 NDTNGNIF

-994 GGFKSDGTGKHGDKN
+994 GGFKNDGTGTHGNKN

-1031 GAISYYYPKNGNY
+1031 GAVSYYYPENGNY
-1044 YDNFEQ
+1044 YDSFKQ
-1050 EAYQTET
+1050 EAPQTE
-1057 DQPGGE
+1057 PSEIGE
-1063 VGLISYKIIRP
+1063 ILKIIRP

-1087 TTPYGGYSFTNR
+1087 ITPYGGYSFTNR

-1140 AYKNGD
+1140 AYKGENSLD
-1146 KLQFPNTHM
+1146 FPNTHM

-1175 FSSNARDNYASFI
+1175 FSPNARDNYASFI

-1218 IPLAAY
+1218 IPLAVY
-1224 DGLNPQDYNKTI
+1224 DDLNPQDYNKTI

-1366 KQGKVQNILN
+1366 KQSKVQNILN
-1376 KYKKDDNFKV
+1376 KYKKNDNFKV

-1432 EYLVNKND
+1432 EYLVKKND

-1458 RQLLSS
+1458 QQLLSS

-1489 NLQLQDVI
+1489 NLQLQATISDQ
-1497 RDNDDYFSKNHK
+1497 DDYFSKNHK

>member
-1 MDTNTEP
+1 MGTNTEP

-78 SIRDYGVIVCI
+78 SIRDYGVVVCI
-89 DENENKLK
+89 DENENRLK

-109 HDQDFNNIQKSRLVV
+109 HDQDFNDIQKSSIVV

-130 LDDEEKYPDTFD
+130 LNKGEKYPDTFD

-157 TDSIHPIM
+157 ADSIHPIM
-165 VFNINSR
+165 VFNISN
-172 DERFVY
+172 DFLY
-178 TELDKCLSYPE
+178 QELDKCLSYPE

-239 FDNKYVKCGGK
+239 FDNRYVKCGGK
-250 QDAISNCG
+250 QGAISNCG
-258 VKISIQILSNYWHL
+258 VKISIQIPRDYWHL

-285 GQMPIVSVIYDAKIN
+285 GQMPIVSVIYDAKVN
-300 FDEEHDSSELVI
+300 FNEQDSTELII
-312 NDVGNDPIEH
+312 NDVGNDPIEN

-370 FRFNYKNISTVT
+370 FRFNYENKSTVT
-382 DIDGNNSFT
+382 DVNGDNSFI
-391 IDAHGKD
+391 IDAHEHD

-407 PFDHDCYDDTYNNIN
+407 PFDHDCYDGTYNNIN
-422 KEASLYSANF
+422 KEASLHSANF

-460 SCVKENNTRKI
+460 SCIKETDKNNTRKI

-486 NVFYIDKDFKPS
+486 NVFYIDKKFKPS
-498 VIEKAKFDP
+498 IIEKAEFDP
-507 GINNNTWLIKSLRR
+507 GINKNTWLIKSLRR

-553 DEGFQLMSSN
+553 EEGFQLMSSN

-574 IRNLGIQFMV
+574 IRNLGIQFKV

-624 SYEGN
+624 QYEAN
-629 NDDYQIT
+629 SDDYQVT

-662 VGNGDDLE
+662 VGNGKDSE

-697 KQFVKDKKYYL
+697 KQFTKDKKYYL

-721 KFKDDQYDFIGRG
+721 KFKDDQYDFVGKG
-734 DNGASY
+734 DNEARY
-740 DYGPLIGYNREN
+740 DYGPLVGYNKRTN

-776 ARGDFYVNNLTIER
+776 ARGDIYVNDLTIER
-790 PYYDN
+790 GYADP

-805 PYNPSYFYQVNPQAY
+805 PYNPNYFYEINPQAH
-820 KNKGIN
+820 KHKGSN
-826 FVNLSHYFAA
+826 FIDPLHYFVA
-836 TIGGL
+836 TVGGL
-841 GNDRPYSYALIK
+841 GNDRPYSCALIK
-853 DCILNFDRMY
+853 DCILNFDRLY
-863 KDDDQSA
+863 NNDEQSA
-870 SERMEKSGKFIIQK
+870 NERKEKSGKFIIQK

-891 YEQSIEPVEFAISRF
+891 YEQSVQPYEFIINRR
-906 PKNIDDFFNFG
+906 PDPDDWWWFNT
-917 AVSKKRNYIQDFQL
+917 VQKTNYIQDFQL

-938 QAFKRNFNKNND
+938 QAFKRNFNKGGD

-959 NYAVSSG
+959 NYAISAG
-966 GVLFTNMVTGGIC
+966 GVLFTNMITGGIC
-979 NDTNGNIL
+979 NDTNSHIFS
-987 ASFGNYN
+987 SFGNYN
-994 GGFKSDGTGKHGDKN
+994 GGFKSDGTGRHGNKN

-1022 CWYKEKGTA
+1022 CWYKERGTA
-1031 GAISYYYPKNGNY
+1031 GAISYYYPENGNY
-1044 YDNFEQ
+1044 YDSLKQ
-1050 EAYQTET
+1050 EEYQTDHTEI
-1057 DQPGGE
+1057 GE
-1063 VGLISYKIIRP
+1063 IFKIIRP

-1087 TTPYGGYSFTNR
+1087 ITPYGGYSFTNR

-1109 YFESKNKWNTVF
+1109 YFESKNEWNTVF

-1146 KLQFPNTHM
+1146 NLQFPNTHM

-1170 QYGWT
+1170 QHGWT

-1224 DGLNPQDYNKTI
+1224 DDLNPQDYNKTI

-1270 GPITDICT
+1270 GPITDVCT
-1278 FKNVLTFCQ
+1278 FKNVLTFFQ

-1334 FCSACTT
+1334 FCAVCTT
-1341 GGLYW
+1341 GGMYW

-1359 QSVVQLS
+1359 QSVTQLS

-1386 FYNNRYNEVI
+1386 FYNNRYNEVV

-1411 LGKFTSTLTIPF
+1411 LDKFTSTLTIPF

-1432 EYLVNKND
+1432 EYLIKKND
-1440 TVCVYQY
+1440 TVCIYQY

-1458 RQLLSS
+1458 QQLLSS

-1489 NLQLQDVI
+1489 NLQLQDTI
-1497 RDNDDYFSKNHK
+1497 RDDDDYFSKNHK

-1519 ESSLE
+1519 ESNLE
-1524 EQVTLRENNHR
+1524 EQITLRENNHR

-1559 DVKPNPAMAI
+1559 DIKPNPAMAI

>member
-48 DNRHGSLMPVQGVKL
+48 DNRHGSLMSVQGVKL
-63 AGSFAGEGN
+63 AGSLSGESN

-78 SIRDYGVIVCI
+78 SIRDYGVVVCI
-89 DENENKLK
+89 DENENRLK
-97 VYSFKNAIGGTV
+97 IYSFKNAIGGTV
-109 HDQDFNNIQKSRLVV
+109 HDQDFNDIQKISLVAN
-124 DAPLLP
+124 APLLP
-130 LDDEEKYPDTFD
+130 LDKGQKYPDVFD

-157 TDSIHPIM
+157 ADSIHPIM
-165 VFNINSR
+165 VFNISN
-172 DERFVY
+172 DFLY
-178 TELDKCLSYPE
+178 DDLNKCLSYPE
-189 AVCKPPV
+189 AVCKPPI

-239 FDNKYVKCGGK
+239 FDSKYVKCGGK
-250 QDAISNCG
+250 QGAISNCG
-258 VKISIQILSNYWHL
+258 VKISIQIPSNYWHL
-272 DYIKVFRVQYTQN
+272 DYIKVFRVHYMQN
-285 GQMPIVSVIYDAKIN
+285 GQMPIVSVIYDAKVDFN
-300 FDEEHDSSELVI
+300 EQDSIDIVI

-370 FRFNYKNISTVT
+370 FRFNYLNTSTVT
-382 DIDGNNSFT
+382 DINGNNSFI

-407 PFDHDCYDDTYNNIN
+407 PFDHDCYDGTYNNIN
-422 KEASLYSANF
+422 KDASLYWFNF
-432 VFDSKYQ
+432 VFDSKYR

-460 SCVKENNTRKI
+460 SCIKENNTRKI
-471 GTLYNYSQKENVQQN
+471 GTLYNYSQKENIQQN
-486 NVFYIDKDFKPS
+486 NVFYIDKNLEPS
-498 VIEKAKFDP
+498 IIQKAEFDP
-507 GINNNTWLIKSLRR
+507 GINKNTWLIKSLRR

-553 DEGFQLMSSN
+553 EDGFQLMSSN

-624 SYEGN
+624 QYEGKSN
-629 NDDYQIT
+629 EYYVT

-654 GYYVHNQL
+654 GYNVHNQL
-662 VGNGDDLE
+662 VGDGRDLA

-685 VSKEICY
+685 VSKEVCY

-697 KQFVKDKKYYL
+697 KQFTKGKKYYL
-708 QKQSFLFGARGDY
+708 QKQSFLFGARGDH
-721 KFKDDQYDFIGRG
+721 KFNDDQYDSPK
-734 DNGASY
+734 NGY
-740 DYGPLIGYNREN
+740 KNTQYGELIGNNKRRN
-752 FKFIIPCISNCAVE
+752 FKFVIPCISNCAVE
-766 LFTGRNDDGD
+766 LFTGPKDNGD
-776 ARGDFYVNNLTIER
+776 ARGIFHVNDKDIKNDIEESS
-790 PYYDN
+790 
-795 KTSEICYLDA
+795 TICYLDA
-805 PYNPSYFYQVNPQAY
+805 PYNPSYFYRTNPQSY
-820 KNKGIN
+820 KNKGTTQIG
-826 FVNLSHYFAA
+826 FETDYAY
-836 TIGGL
+836 IGGL
-841 GNDRPYSYALIK
+841 GSDRPYSYALIK
-853 DCILNFDRMY
+853 DCILNFDRLY
-863 KDDDQSA
+863 NNDDQSA
-870 SERMEKSGKFIIQK
+870 NERKEKSGKFIIQK

-891 YEQSIEPVEFAISRF
+891 YEQSTGAQA
-906 PKNIDDFFNFG
+906 FFNGIFG
-917 AVSKKRNYIQDFQL
+917 SDDWFGQFQINYIQDFQL

-938 QAFKRNFNKNND
+938 QAFKRNFNKDNN
-950 EQASSKAYP
+950 EQASSKTYT
-959 NYAVSSG
+959 NYAISAG
-966 GVLFTNMVTGGIC
+966 GALFTNMITGGIC
-979 NDTNGNIL
+979 NDTNGNIFEQ
-987 ASFGNYN
+987 FGNYS
-994 GGFKSDGTGKHGDKN
+994 GGFKGDGTGGNSNKN
-1009 ACFGTGGKCLLLS
+1009 VCFGTGGKCLLLS
-1022 CWYKEKGTA
+1022 CQYKETGTS
-1031 GAISYYYPKNGNY
+1031 GAYAYYYPKNGNY
-1044 YDNFEQ
+1044 YDSLIWSYQSKSIDNIFE
-1050 EAYQTET
+1050 
-1057 DQPGGE
+1057 PKK
-1063 VGLISYKIIRP
+1063 VIRP

-1109 YFESKNKWNTVF
+1109 YFESENKWNTVF

-1140 AYKNGD
+1140 AYTKNGKD
-1146 KLQFPNTHM
+1146 ELQFPNTHM

-1170 QYGWT
+1170 QHGWT
-1175 FSSNARDNYASFI
+1175 LSSNARDNYASFI
-1188 QAEPCEITEAYVQKE
+1188 QSEPCEITEAYVQKE

-1212 SVQNTS
+1212 SVQNIS
-1218 IPLAAY
+1218 MPFAAY
-1224 DGLNPQDYNKTI
+1224 DDLNPQDYNKTI

-1278 FKNVLTFCQ
+1278 FKNVLTFFQ

-1334 FCSACTT
+1334 FCSVCTT

-1376 KYKKDDNFKV
+1376 KYKKNDNFKV
-1386 FYNNRYNEVI
+1386 FYNNRYNEVV
-1396 FNVLSDDM
+1396 FNILSDDM

-1432 EYLVNKND
+1432 EYLVKKND

-1447 DYLDESPKSTT
+1447 DYLDESPKSTNQ
-1458 RQLLSS
+1458 QLLSS

-1489 NLQLQDVI
+1489 NLQLQDTI
-1497 RDNDDYFSKNHK
+1497 YDDDDYFSKNHK

-1524 EQVTLRENNHR
+1524 EQITLRENNHR

-1559 DVKPNPAMAI
+1559 DIKPNPATAI

>member
-1 MDTNTEP
+1 MGTNTEP

-63 AGSFAGEGN
+63 AGSFAGQGN

-78 SIRDYGVIVCI
+78 SIRDYGVVVCI
-89 DENENKLK
+89 DENENRLK

-109 HDQDFNNIQKSRLVV
+109 HDQDFNDIQKSSLVV

-130 LDDEEKYPDTFD
+130 LNKGEKYPDTFD

-157 TDSIHPIM
+157 ADSIHPIM
-165 VFNINSR
+165 VFNISN
-172 DERFVY
+172 DFLY
-178 TELDKCLSYPE
+178 QELDKCLSYPE

-239 FDNKYVKCGGK
+239 FDNRYVKCGGK
-250 QDAISNCG
+250 QGAISNCG
-258 VKISIQILSNYWHL
+258 VKISIQIPRDYWHL

-285 GQMPIVSVIYDAKIN
+285 GQMPIVSVIYDAKVN
-300 FDEEHDSSELVI
+300 FNEQDSTELII
-312 NDVGNDPIEH
+312 NDVGNDPIEN

-370 FRFNYKNISTVT
+370 FRFNYENKSTVT
-382 DIDGNNSFT
+382 DVNGNDTFT
-391 IDAHGKD
+391 IDAHEHG

-407 PFDHDCYDDTYNNIN
+407 PFDHDCYDGTYNNIN

-460 SCVKENNTRKI
+460 SCIKETDKNNTRKI

-498 VIEKAKFDP
+498 IIEKAEFDP
-507 GINNNTWLIKSLRR
+507 GINKNTWLIKSLRR

-553 DEGFQLMSSN
+553 EEGFQLMSSN

-574 IRNLGIQFMV
+574 IRNLGIQFKV

-610 QGVLSSPVSNAYSR
+610 QGVLSSPVSNAYSKA
-624 SYEGN
+624 YEGN
-629 NDDYQIT
+629 NDDYQVT

-662 VGNGDDLE
+662 VGDGKDSE

-697 KQFVKDKKYYL
+697 KQFTKDKKYYL

-721 KFKDDQYDFIGRG
+721 KFKDDQYDFVGKG
-734 DNGASY
+734 DNEARY
-740 DYGPLIGYNREN
+740 DYGPLVGYNKRTN

-776 ARGDFYVNNLTIER
+776 AMGDIYVNDLTIER
-790 PYYDN
+790 GYADP

-805 PYNPSYFYQVNPQAY
+805 PYNPNYFYEINPQAH
-820 KNKGIN
+820 KHKGPN
-826 FVNLSHYFAA
+826 FIIDPLHYFVA
-836 TIGGL
+836 TVGGL
-841 GNDRPYSYALIK
+841 GNDRPYSCALIK
-853 DCILNFDRMY
+853 DCILNFDRLY
-863 KDDDQSA
+863 NNDEQSA
-870 SERMEKSGKFIIQK
+870 NERKEKSGKFIIQK

-891 YEQSIEPVEFAISRF
+891 YEQSVQPYEFIINRR
-906 PKNIDDFFNFG
+906 PDPGDWWWFNT
-917 AVSKKRNYIQDFQL
+917 VQKTNYIQDFQL

-938 QAFKRNFNKNND
+938 QAFKRNFNKGGD

-959 NYAVSSG
+959 NYAVSAG
-966 GVLFTNMVTGGIC
+966 GALFTNMVTGGIC
-979 NDTNGNIL
+979 NDTNGNIFG
-987 ASFGNYN
+987 SFGNYN
-994 GGFKSDGTGKHGDKN
+994 GGFKSDGTGTHGNKN

-1022 CWYKEKGTA
+1022 CWYKERGTA
-1031 GAISYYYPKNGNY
+1031 GAISYYYPENGNY
-1044 YDNFEQ
+1044 YDSLKQ
-1050 EAYQTET
+1050 EEYQTDHTEI
-1057 DQPGGE
+1057 GE
-1063 VGLISYKIIRP
+1063 IYKIIRP

-1087 TTPYGGYSFTNR
+1087 ITPYGGYSFTNR

-1109 YFESKNKWNTVF
+1109 YFESKNEWNTVF

-1170 QYGWT
+1170 QHGWT

-1224 DGLNPQDYNKTI
+1224 DDLNPQDYNKTI

-1263 IDVDQEY
+1263 IDVDQQY
-1270 GPITDICT
+1270 GPITNIYT

-1300 VATDN
+1300 IATDN

-1334 FCSACTT
+1334 FCAVCTT
-1341 GGLYW
+1341 GGMYW

-1359 QSVVQLS
+1359 QSVTQLS
-1366 KQGKVQNILN
+1366 KQAKVQNILN

-1432 EYLVNKND
+1432 EYLVKKND
-1440 TVCVYQY
+1440 TVCIYQY
-1447 DYLDESPKSTT
+1447 DYLDESPKSTNQ
-1458 RQLLSS
+1458 QLLSS
-1464 YVKYVVAQQPLVTK
+1464 YVKYVVAQQPLITK

-1489 NLQLQDVI
+1489 NLQLQDTI
-1497 RDNDDYFSKNHK
+1497 RDDDDYFSKNHK
-1509 YVWQTESQKI
+1509 YTWQTESQKI
-1519 ESSLE
+1519 ESNLE
-1524 EQVTLRENNHR
+1524 EQITLRENNHR

-1559 DVKPNPAMAI
+1559 DIKPNPAMAI

>member
-63 AGSFAGEGN
+63 AGSFAGESN
-72 KVVATG
+72 KIVATG
-78 SIRDYGVIVCI
+78 SIRDYGVVVCI
-89 DENENKLK
+89 DENENRLK
-97 VYSFKNAIGGTV
+97 IYSFKNAIGGTV
-109 HDQDFNNIQKSRLVV
+109 HDQDFNNIQKSSLIVN
-124 DAPLLP
+124 APLLQ
-130 LDDEEKYPDTFD
+130 LDKGQKYPDVFD
-142 IQLNYESENNIKLYL
+142 IKLNYESENNIKLYL
-157 TDSIHPIM
+157 ADSIHPIM
-165 VFNINSR
+165 VFNISN
-172 DERFVY
+172 DFLY
-178 TELDKCLSYPE
+178 DDLNKCLSYPE
-189 AVCKPPV
+189 AVCKPPI

-239 FDNKYVKCGGK
+239 FPNKYVKCGGK
-250 QDAISNCG
+250 QGSTSNCG
-258 VKISIQILSNYWHL
+258 VKISIQIPSNYWHL

-285 GQMPIVSVIYDAKIN
+285 GQMPIVSVIYNTKVDFN
-300 FDEEHDSSELVI
+300 EQDSTDIVI
-312 NDVGNDPIEH
+312 NDIGNDPIEY

-370 FRFNYKNISTVT
+370 FRFNYGNASIVT
-382 DIDGNNSFT
+382 DVNGNNSFV
-391 IDAHGKD
+391 INARGKD

-407 PFDHDCYDDTYNNIN
+407 PFDHDCYDGTYNNIN
-422 KEASLYSANF
+422 KEASLYYYDY
-432 VFDSKYQ
+432 VFDSKYR

-460 SCVKENNTRKI
+460 SCIKKNNTRKI
-471 GTLYNYSQKENVQQN
+471 GTLYNYSQKENIWQN
-486 NVFYIDKDFKPS
+486 NVFYIDKDYEPS
-498 VIEKAKFDP
+498 IIEKAEFDP
-507 GINNNTWLIKSLRR
+507 GINKNTWLIKSLRR

-553 DEGFQLMSSN
+553 ERGFELMSSN
-563 TIVNGKRYELV
+563 TIVNDNRYELV

-624 SYEGN
+624 QYEGN
-629 NDDYQIT
+629 NNEYYVT

-654 GYYVHNQL
+654 GYNVHNQL
-662 VGNGDDLE
+662 VWNGRDLA

-685 VSKEICY
+685 VSKEVCY

-697 KQFVKDKKYYL
+697 KQFTKDKKYYL
-708 QKQSFLFGARGDY
+708 QKQSFLFGARGDH
-721 KFKDDQYDFIGRG
+721 KFNDDQYDSPKNGQTNLQYGILVGR
-734 DNGASY
+734 NK
-740 DYGPLIGYNREN
+740 RKN
-752 FKFIIPCISNCAVE
+752 FKFVIPCISNCAVE
-766 LFTGRNDDGD
+766 LFTGPDNNGDGRGTFHVNDMDIT
-776 ARGDFYVNNLTIER
+776 NNHQKNS
-790 PYYDN
+790 P
-795 KTSEICYLDA
+795 ICYLDA
-805 PYNPSYFYQVNPQAY
+805 PFNTSYFYRTNPQSY
-820 KNKGIN
+820 KNKG
-826 FVNLSHYFAA
+826 A
-836 TIGGL
+836 TQIDSDTDYAYIGGL
-841 GNDRPYSYALIK
+841 GYDRPYSYALIK
-853 DCILNFDRMY
+853 DCILNFDRLY
-863 KDDDQSA
+863 NNDDQSA
-870 SERMEKSGKFIIQK
+870 NKRKEKSGKFIIQK

-891 YEQSIEPVEFAISRF
+891 YEQGFNVENFSNGSYA
-906 PKNIDDFFNFG
+906 PEDYWVKNPQNP
-917 AVSKKRNYIQDFQL
+917 IQDFQL

-938 QAFKRNFNKNND
+938 QAFKRNFNKDDN
-950 EQASSKAYP
+950 EQASSKTYT
-959 NYAVSSG
+959 NYAISAG
-966 GVLFTNMVTGGIC
+966 GALFTNMITGGIC
-979 NDTNGNIL
+979 NDTNGNIFEQ
-987 ASFGNYN
+987 FGNYS
-994 GGFKSDGTGKHGDKN
+994 GGFKGDGTDGNFNKN
-1009 ACFGTGGKCLLLS
+1009 VCFGTGGKCLLLS
-1022 CWYKEKGTA
+1022 CQYKETGTA
-1031 GAISYYYPKNGNY
+1031 GAYSYRYPKNGNY
-1044 YDNFEQ
+1044 YDHLAMEN
-1050 EAYQTET
+1050 YQTE
-1057 DQPGGE
+1057 PGDSDSDTQLK
-1063 VGLISYKIIRP
+1063 VIRP

-1109 YFESKNKWNTVF
+1109 YFESENKWNTVF

-1140 AYKNGD
+1140 AYTKNGKD
-1146 KLQFPNTHM
+1146 ELQFPNTHM

-1170 QYGWT
+1170 QHGWT
-1175 FSSNARDNYASFI
+1175 FSSSARDNYASFI
-1188 QAEPCEITEAYVQKE
+1188 QSEPCEITEAYVQKE

-1218 IPLAAY
+1218 MPFAAY
-1224 DGLNPQDYNKTI
+1224 DDLNPQDYNKTI

-1278 FKNVLTFCQ
+1278 FKNVLTFFQ
-1287 EQSFGVLSVNDRS
+1287 EQSFGILSVNDRS
-1300 VATDN
+1300 IATDN
-1305 SGQNIVLGT
+1305 SGQNIVLGI

-1334 FCSACTT
+1334 FCSVCTT

-1376 KYKKDDNFKV
+1376 KYKKNDNFKV
-1386 FYNNRYNEVI
+1386 FYNNRYNEVV
-1396 FNVLSDDM
+1396 FNILSDDM

-1432 EYLVNKND
+1432 EYLVKKND

-1447 DYLDESPKSTT
+1447 DYLDESPKSTNQ
-1458 RQLLSS
+1458 QLLSS

-1489 NLQLQDVI
+1489 NLQLHDVI
-1497 RDNDDYFSKNHK
+1497 RDNDDCFSKNHK
-1509 YVWQTESQKI
+1509 YTWQTESQKI
-1519 ESSLE
+1519 ESSLK
-1524 EQVTLRENNHR
+1524 EQITLRENNHR
-1535 FAIPRADGLFGNRA
+1535 FVIPRADGLFGNRA

-1559 DVKPNPAMAI
+1559 DIKPNPAMAI

>member
-1 MDTNTEP
+1 MDTNIEP

-63 AGSFAGEGN
+63 AGSFAGDGN

-78 SIRDYGVIVCI
+78 SIRDYGVVVCI

-109 HDQDFNNIQKSRLVV
+109 HDQDFNDIQKSSLVV

-130 LDDEEKYPDTFD
+130 LDKGDEYPDTFD

-157 TDSIHPIM
+157 ADSIHPIM
-165 VFNINSR
+165 VFNISN
-172 DERFVY
+172 DFLY
-178 TELDKCLSYPE
+178 TDLDKCLSYPE

-239 FDNKYVKCGGK
+239 FDNRYVKCGGK
-250 QDAISNCG
+250 QGAISNCG
-258 VKISIQILSNYWHL
+258 VKISIQIPRNYWHL

-285 GQMPIVSVIYDAKIN
+285 GQMPIVSVIYDAKLN
-300 FDEEHDSSELVI
+300 FNEQDSTELII

-370 FRFNYKNISTVT
+370 FRFNYENTSTVT
-382 DIDGNNSFT
+382 DINGNNSFT

-407 PFDHDCYDDTYNNIN
+407 PFDHDCYYGTYSNIN

-453 ISSQVED
+453 ISSQIED
-460 SCVKENNTRKI
+460 SCIKENNTRKI
-471 GTLYNYSQKENVQQN
+471 GTLYNYSQKENIQQN

-498 VIEKAKFDP
+498 IIQKAEFDP
-507 GINNNTWLIKSLRR
+507 GINRNTWLIKSLRR

-553 DEGFQLMSSN
+553 EKGFELMSSN
-563 TIVNGKRYELV
+563 TIVKGKRYELV

-624 SYEGN
+624 QYEASG
-629 NDDYQIT
+629 DYQIT

-654 GYYVHNQL
+654 GYNVHNQL
-662 VGNGDDLE
+662 VGDGKDGE

-697 KQFVKDKKYYL
+697 KQFTKDKKYYL

-721 KFKDDQYDFIGRG
+721 KFRDDQYDTSTDMYNNAYTI
-734 DNGASY
+734 NS
-740 DYGPLIGYNREN
+740 DYGPLLGKNDRKD

-766 LFTGRNDDGD
+766 LFTGPGNNGD
-776 ARGDFYVNNLTIER
+776 ARGNIYVNNLTIER
-790 PYYDN
+790 IHYDP
-795 KTSEICYLDA
+795 KISEICYLDT
-805 PYNPSYFYQVNPQAY
+805 PYNPSYFYKVNPQSH
-820 KNKGIN
+820 KNKGLN
-826 FVNLSHYFAA
+826 KVGTRTWTNAVV
-836 TIGGL
+836 GGL
-841 GNDRPYSYALIK
+841 GDDRPYSYALIK
-853 DCILNFDRMY
+853 DCILNFDRLY
-863 KDDDQSA
+863 NNDDQSA
-870 SERMEKSGKFIIQK
+870 NDRKEKSGKFIIQK

-891 YEQSIEPVEFAISRF
+891 YEQSDQPYEFIINGR
-906 PKNIDDFFNFG
+906 PDPGDWWFNT
-917 AVSKKRNYIQDFQL
+917 VQKTNYIQDFQL

-938 QAFKRNFNKNND
+938 QAFKRNFNKEGD

-959 NYAVSSG
+959 NYAVSAG

-979 NDTNGNIL
+979 NDTNSNIFS
-987 ASFGNYN
+987 AFGNYSGAFRFDN
-994 GGFKSDGTGKHGDKN
+994 TGDYGKKN

-1022 CWYKEKGTA
+1022 CQYKEKGTA
-1031 GAISYYYPKNGNY
+1031 GAISYYYPENGNY
-1044 YDNFEQ
+1044 YDSLKQ
-1050 EAYQTET
+1050 EVPQTDHTEF
-1057 DQPGGE
+1057 GE
-1063 VGLISYKIIRP
+1063 IFKIVRP

-1087 TTPYGGYSFTNR
+1087 ITPYGGYSFTNR

-1109 YFESKNKWNTVF
+1109 YFESKDKWNTVF

-1140 AYKNGD
+1140 AYKGSKSLD
-1146 KLQFPNTHM
+1146 FPNTHM

-1170 QYGWT
+1170 QHGWT

-1188 QAEPCEITEAYVQKE
+1188 QSEPCEITEAYVQKE

-1212 SVQNTS
+1212 SVYNTS
-1218 IPLAAY
+1218 VPLASY
-1224 DGLNPQDYNKTI
+1224 DDLNPQDYNKTI

-1263 IDVDQEY
+1263 IDVDQEC
-1270 GPITDICT
+1270 GPITDVCT
-1278 FKNVLTFCQ
+1278 FKNVLTFFQ

-1305 SGQNIVLGT
+1305 SGQNIILGT

-1334 FCSACTT
+1334 FCAVCTT
-1341 GGLYW
+1341 GGMYW

-1359 QSVVQLS
+1359 QSVTQLS

-1386 FYNNRYNEVI
+1386 FYNNRYNEVV
-1396 FNVLSDDM
+1396 FNVLNDDM

-1432 EYLVNKND
+1432 EYLVKKND
-1440 TVCVYQY
+1440 TVCIYQY
-1447 DYLDESPKSTT
+1447 DYLDESPKSTNQ
-1458 RQLLSS
+1458 QLLSS
-1464 YVKYVVAQQPLVTK
+1464 YVKYVVSQQPLVTK

-1489 NLQLQDVI
+1489 NLQLQETISDE
-1497 RDNDDYFSKNHK
+1497 DDYFSKNHK

-1519 ESSLE
+1519 ESNLE
-1524 EQVTLRENNHR
+1524 EQITLRENNHR

-1559 DVKPNPAMAI
+1559 DIKPNPAMAI

>member
-63 AGSFAGEGN
+63 AGSFAGEDN

-78 SIRDYGVIVCI
+78 SIRNYGVIVCI
-89 DENENKLK
+89 DENNLK
-97 VYSFKNAIGGTV
+97 IYSFKNAIGGTV
-109 HDQDFNNIQKSRLVV
+109 HDQDFNNIQNSRLVV

-130 LDDEEKYPDTFD
+130 LDDGEKYPDAFD

-157 TDSIHPIM
+157 ADSIHPIM

-172 DERFVY
+172 DESLVY
-178 TELDKCLSYPE
+178 TDLDKCLSYPE
-189 AVCKPPV
+189 SVCKPPV

-250 QDAISNCG
+250 QGAISNCG
-258 VKISIQILSNYWHL
+258 VKISIQIPSNYWHL

-300 FDEEHDSSELVI
+300 FNEEHDFSELVI
-312 NDVGNDPIEH
+312 NDVGNDPIEY

-370 FRFNYKNISTVT
+370 FRFNYLNKSTVT
-382 DIDGNNSFT
+382 DVNGDNSFT

-422 KEASLYSANF
+422 KEASMYDASF
-432 VFDSKYQ
+432 SFDSKYQ

-486 NVFYIDKDFKPS
+486 NVFYINKDFEPS
-498 VIEKAKFDP
+498 IIEKAEFDP
-507 GINNNTWLIKSLRR
+507 GINKNTWLIKSLRR

-543 IADIRTPNVT
+543 IADIRTPNVV
-553 DEGFQLMSSN
+553 EAGFQLMSSN

-624 SYEGN
+624 QFEGN
-629 NDDYQIT
+629 NDDYWIT

-654 GYYVHNQL
+654 GYNVHEQL
-662 VGNGDDLE
+662 VKDGKNSR

-697 KQFVKDKKYYL
+697 KQFTKDKKYYL
-708 QKQSFLFGARGDY
+708 QKQSFLFGARGDH
-721 KFKDDQYDFIGRG
+721 KFRDDQYDFTGWG
-734 DNGASY
+734 HNGSQY
-740 DYGPLIGYNREN
+740 DYGPLVGYNKRTS

-766 LFTGRNDDGD
+766 LFTGPGDNGD
-776 ARGDFYVNNLTIER
+776 ARGVFYVNNLTV
-790 PYYDN
+790 DN
-795 KTSEICYLDA
+795 YLFKDSTICYLDT
-805 PYNPSYFYQVNPQAY
+805 PFNPSYFYKVNPQSH
-820 KNKGIN
+820 KSKGIN
-826 FVNLSHYFAA
+826 NSDKHHYFTA

-841 GNDRPYSYALIK
+841 GSDRPYSYALAK
-853 DCILNFDRMY
+853 DCILNFDRLY
-863 KDDDQSA
+863 NSDDWSA
-870 SERMEKSGKFIIQK
+870 NNRKEKSGKFIIQK

-891 YEQSIEPVEFAISRF
+891 YEQSPYIQQFFLPS
-906 PKNIDDFFNFG
+906 DDWGTNFY
-917 AVSKKRNYIQDFQL
+917 RDYIQDFQL

-938 QAFKRNFNKNND
+938 QAFKRNFNNDNN
-950 EQASSKAYP
+950 EQMSAKSYP
-959 NYAVSSG
+959 NYAVSAG
-966 GVLFTNMVTGGIC
+966 GALFVNMVTGGIC
-979 NDTNGNIL
+979 NDSNYNIL
-987 ASFGNYN
+987 EAFGNYN
-994 GGFKSDGTGKHGDKN
+994 GGFKYDGTGNHGDKS

-1022 CWYKEKGTA
+1022 CLYKERGTA
-1031 GAISYYYPKNGNY
+1031 GGNFYYYPKNGNY
-1044 YDNFEQ
+1044 YDRLERGQLNKDGAEI
-1050 EAYQTET
+1050 
-1057 DQPGGE
+1057 DN
-1063 VGLISYKIIRP
+1063 GLNIIRP

-1109 YFESKNKWNTVF
+1109 YFESINKWNTVF

-1140 AYKNGD
+1140 IYTKDGSNN
-1146 KLQFPNTHM
+1146 LQFPNTHM

-1170 QYGWT
+1170 QHGWT
-1175 FSSNARDNYASFI
+1175 FSSNAIDNYASFI
-1188 QAEPCEITEAYVQKE
+1188 QAEPCEITEAYVQKD

-1212 SVQNTS
+1212 SVYNTS
-1218 IPLAAY
+1218 VPLAAY
-1224 DGLNPQDYNKTI
+1224 DDLNPQDYNKTI

-1242 SDLKQNDEI
+1242 SDLKQNDET

-1278 FKNVLTFCQ
+1278 FKNVLTFFQ

-1300 VATDN
+1300 VAIDN
-1305 SGQNIVLGT
+1305 SRQNIVLGT

-1334 FCSACTT
+1334 FCSAYTT

-1366 KQGKVQNILN
+1366 KQGKIQNILN
-1376 KYKKDDNFKV
+1376 KYKKNDNFKV
-1386 FYNNRYNEVI
+1386 FYNNRYNEVV
-1396 FNVLSDDM
+1396 FNILSDDM

-1432 EYLVNKND
+1432 EYLVKKND

-1447 DYLDESPKSTT
+1447 DYLDESPKSTNQ
-1458 RQLLSS
+1458 QLLSS

-1509 YVWQTESQKI
+1509 YTWQTESQKI

-1524 EQVTLRENNHR
+1524 EQITLRENNHR
-1535 FAIPRADGLFGNRA
+1535 FVIPRADGLFGNRA

-1559 DVKPNPAMAI
+1559 DIKPNPAMAI

>member
-1 MDTNTEP
+1 MDINTEP

-48 DNRHGSLMPVQGVKL
+48 DNRHGSLMPVQGVRL
-63 AGSFAGEGN
+63 AGSFAGDGN

-78 SIRDYGVIVCI
+78 SIRDYGVVVCI

-97 VYSFKNAIGGTV
+97 VYSFKNSIGGTV
-109 HDQDFNNIQKSRLVV
+109 HDQNFNDIQNSRLVV
-124 DAPLLP
+124 NAPLLQ
-130 LDDEEKYPDTFD
+130 LDEGYKYPDVFN

-157 TDSIHPIM
+157 ADSIHPIM
-165 VFNINSR
+165 VFNISN
-172 DERFVY
+172 DFLY
-178 TELDKCLSYPE
+178 DDLNKCLSYPE

-239 FDNKYVKCGGK
+239 FDSKYVKCGGK
-250 QDAISNCG
+250 QGAISNCG
-258 VKISIQILSNYWHL
+258 VKISIQIPSDYWHL

-285 GQMPIVSVIYDAKIN
+285 GQMPIVSVIYDSKIN
-300 FDEEHDSSELVI
+300 FDKQHDSTEIII
-312 NDVGNDPIEH
+312 NDVGNDPIEN

-338 NSLASKDGFLFAANT
+338 NSLASKDSFLFAANT

-370 FRFNYKNISTVT
+370 FRFNYSNISIVT
-382 DIDGNNSFT
+382 DINGDNAFMIN
-391 IDAHGKD
+391 AHEHG
-398 IEDDSVAVP
+398 IEEDFVAVP
-407 PFDHDCYDDTYNNIN
+407 SFDHDCYDDTYNNIN
-422 KEASLYSANF
+422 KEASLYSVNF
-432 VFDSKYQ
+432 VFDSQYR

-471 GTLYNYSQKENVQQN
+471 GTLYNYSQKKNVQQN
-486 NVFYIDKDFKPS
+486 NVFYIDKDLKPS
-498 VIEKAKFDP
+498 IIEKAEFDP
-507 GINNNTWLIKSLRR
+507 GINSNTWLIKSLRR

-553 DEGFQLMSSN
+553 EKGFELMSSN

-624 SYEGN
+624 QFEGN
-629 NDDYQIT
+629 NNDYWVT

-654 GYYVHNQL
+654 GYKVHNQL
-662 VGNGDDLE
+662 VGNGDDLA

-685 VSKEICY
+685 VSKEVCY

-697 KQFVKDKKYYL
+697 KQFIKDKKYYL
-708 QKQSFLFGARGDY
+708 QKQSFLFGARGDH
-721 KFKDDQYDFIGRG
+721 KFFDEYYDSP
-734 DNGASY
+734 DNPLLGTIHGA
-740 DYGPLIGYNREN
+740 DNRLS
-752 FKFIIPCISNCAVE
+752 FKFVIPCISNCAVE
-766 LFTGRNDDGD
+766 LFTGPNNNSD
-776 ARGDFYVNNLTIER
+776 ARGEFYVNSLNIINR
-790 PYYDN
+790 ISKDSP
-795 KTSEICYLDA
+795 ICYLDA
-805 PYNPSYFYQVNPQAY
+805 SYNPSFFYKINPW
-820 KNKGIN
+820 
-826 FVNLSHYFAA
+826 SHKFYG
-836 TIGGL
+836 T
-841 GNDRPYSYALIK
+841 DRPYSYALIK
-853 DCILNFDRMY
+853 DYILNFDKLYTDEGSIIDKRT
-863 KDDDQSA
+863 
-870 SERMEKSGKFIIQK
+870 EKSGKFIIQK

-891 YEQSIEPVEFAISRF
+891 YEQGTQAR
-906 PKNIDDFFNFG
+906 DFFTGIFT
-917 AVSKKRNYIQDFQL
+917 SSDDWFTTQKNYIQDFQL

-938 QAFKRNFNKNND
+938 QAFKRNFNNNND
-950 EQASSKAYP
+950 EQMSSKSYP
-959 NYAVSSG
+959 NYAVSAG
-966 GVLFTNMVTGGIC
+966 GALFVNMITGGIC
-979 NDTNGNIL
+979 NDSDYNIFGT
-987 ASFGNYN
+987 FGNHN
-994 GGFKSDGTGKHGDKN
+994 SAFKEDRTDSSSAFGKKGEKN
-1009 ACFGTGGKCLLLS
+1009 PCFGTGGKCLLLS
-1022 CWYKEKGTA
+1022 CQYKESGTS
-1031 GAISYYYPKNGNY
+1031 GSVSYYYPKNGNY
-1044 YDNFEQ
+1044 YDSLEK
-1050 EAYQTET
+1050 ELPQTESS
-1057 DQPGGE
+1057 DFG
-1063 VGLISYKIIRP
+1063 IITKVVRP

-1109 YFESKNKWNTVF
+1109 YFESINKWNTVF

-1140 AYKNGD
+1140 TYTKKGTD
-1146 KLQFPNTHM
+1146 DLQFPNTHM

-1170 QYGWT
+1170 QHGWT

-1212 SVQNTS
+1212 SVYNTS

-1224 DGLNPQDYNKTI
+1224 DDLNPQDYNKTI

-1270 GPITDICT
+1270 GPVTDICT
-1278 FKNVLTFCQ
+1278 FKNVLTFFQ

-1319 RYDYYSNTYGMHKQQ
+1319 RYDYYGNTYGMHKQQ
-1334 FCSACTT
+1334 FCAVCTT
-1341 GGLYW
+1341 GGMYW

-1359 QSVVQLS
+1359 QSVTQLS
-1366 KQGKVQNILN
+1366 KQCKVQNILN

-1396 FNVLSDDM
+1396 FNVLRDDM

-1432 EYLVNKND
+1432 EYLVKKND
-1440 TVCVYQY
+1440 TVCIYQY
-1447 DYLDESPKSTT
+1447 DYLDESPKSTNK
-1458 RQLLSS
+1458 QLLSS

-1489 NLQLQDVI
+1489 NLQLQYIIYDQ
-1497 RDNDDYFSKNHK
+1497 DDYFSKNHK
-1509 YVWQTESQKI
+1509 YTWQTESQKI

-1524 EQVTLRENNHR
+1524 EQITLRENNHR
-1535 FAIPRADGLFGNRA
+1535 FVIPRADGLFGNRA

>member
-63 AGSFAGEGN
+63 AGSFAGESN

-78 SIRDYGVIVCI
+78 SIRDYGVIVCV
-89 DENENKLK
+89 DENENRLK
-97 VYSFKNAIGGTV
+97 IYSFKNAIGGTV

-130 LDDEEKYPDTFD
+130 LDDGEKYPDVFD

-157 TDSIHPIM
+157 ADSKHPIM

-172 DERFVY
+172 YKSFVY
-178 TELDKCLSYPE
+178 TDLDKCLSYPE
-189 AVCKPPV
+189 AICKPPV

-239 FDNKYVKCGGK
+239 FDSKYVKCGGK
-250 QDAISNCG
+250 QGAQSNCG
-258 VKISIQILSNYWHL
+258 VKISIQIPSNYWHL

-285 GQMPIVSVIYDAKIN
+285 GQMPIVSVIYDAKVN
-300 FDEEHDSSELVI
+300 FDEYNASELII
-312 NDVGNDPIEH
+312 NDVGNDPIEQ

-370 FRFNYKNISTVT
+370 FRFNYENTSIVK
-382 DIDGNNSFT
+382 DINGNNVFK
-391 IDAHGKD
+391 IDAHNKD

-407 PFDHDCYDDTYNNIN
+407 PFDHDCYDDTYNDIN
-422 KEASLYSANF
+422 KEVSLYSANF
-432 VFDSKYQ
+432 VFDSKYR

-498 VIEKAKFDP
+498 IIEKAEFDP
-507 GINNNTWLIKSLRR
+507 GINKNTWLIKSLRR

-553 DEGFQLMSSN
+553 EEGFQLMSSN

-624 SYEGN
+624 SYEGK

-654 GYYVHNQL
+654 GYNVHNQL
-662 VGNGDDLE
+662 VWDGDDLT

-697 KQFVKDKKYYL
+697 KQFTKDKKYYL

-721 KFKDDQYDFIGRG
+721 KFADDQYDSPR
-734 DNGASY
+734 NGSY
-740 DYGPLIGYNREN
+740 NKDYGSLTGFNGREN

-776 ARGDFYVNNLTIER
+776 ARGDIYVNNLTIER
-790 PYYDN
+790 GYYDP
-795 KTSEICYLDA
+795 KTSEICYLDT
-805 PYNPSYFYQVNPQAY
+805 PYNPSYFYKVNPQ
-820 KNKGIN
+820 
-826 FVNLSHYFAA
+826 SHKARNPGS
-836 TIGGL
+836 IGGL

-853 DCILNFDRMY
+853 DCILNFDRLY
-863 KDDDQSA
+863 NNDNESA
-870 SERMEKSGKFIIQK
+870 DKRQEKSGKFIIQK

-891 YEQSIEPVEFAISRF
+891 YEQSVQPYEFIINRRPDPGDWQF
-906 PKNIDDFFNFG
+906 DTVQKT
-917 AVSKKRNYIQDFQL
+917 NYIQDFQL

-938 QAFKRNFNKNND
+938 QAFKRNFNKNDD
-950 EQASSKAYP
+950 EQMSSKAYP
-959 NYAVSSG
+959 NYAVSAG
-966 GVLFTNMVTGGIC
+966 GALFTNMITGGIC
-979 NDTNGNIL
+979 NDTNGNIF

-994 GGFKSDGTGKHGDKN
+994 GGFKNDGTGTHGNKN

-1022 CWYKEKGTA
+1022 CRYKEKGTA
-1031 GAISYYYPKNGNY
+1031 GAISYYYPENGNY
-1044 YDNFEQ
+1044 YDSFKQ
-1050 EAYQTET
+1050 EAYQTE
-1057 DQPGGE
+1057 PGEIGE
-1063 VGLISYKIIRP
+1063 IFKIIRP

-1087 TTPYGGYSFTNR
+1087 ITPYGGYSFTNR

-1140 AYKNGD
+1140 AYKGEKSLD
-1146 KLQFPNTHM
+1146 FPNTHM

-1218 IPLAAY
+1218 IPLAVY
-1224 DGLNPQDYNKTI
+1224 DDLNPQDYNKTI

-1359 QSVVQLS
+1359 QGVTQLS

-1376 KYKKDDNFKV
+1376 KYKKNDNFKV
-1386 FYNNRYNEVI
+1386 FYNNRYNEVV

-1432 EYLVNKND
+1432 EYLIKKND
-1440 TVCVYQY
+1440 IVCAYQY
-1447 DYLDESPKSTT
+1447 DYLDGSPKSTT
-1458 RQLLSS
+1458 QQLLQS

-1489 NLQLQDVI
+1489 NLQLQATISDQ
-1497 RDNDDYFSKNHK
+1497 DDYFSKNHK

-1519 ESSLE
+1519 ESNLE
-1524 EQVTLRENNHR
+1524 EQITLRENNHR

-1559 DVKPNPAMAI
+1559 DVKPNPATAI

>member
-63 AGSFAGEGN
+63 AGSFVGDGN

-78 SIRDYGVIVCI
+78 SIRDYGVVVCI
-89 DENENKLK
+89 DENENRLK
-97 VYSFKNAIGGTV
+97 IYSFKNAIGGTV
-109 HDQDFNNIQKSRLVV
+109 HDQDFNDIQKSRLVA

-130 LDDEEKYPDTFD
+130 LDKGDEYPDTFD

-157 TDSIHPIM
+157 ADSKHPIM
-165 VFNINSR
+165 VFNINRYDSLIY
-172 DERFVY
+172 DD
-178 TELDKCLSYPE
+178 LNKCLSYPE

-250 QDAISNCG
+250 QGAISNCG
-258 VKISIQILSNYWHL
+258 VKISIQIPSKYWHL

-300 FDEEHDSSELVI
+300 FDEHHDSTELVI
-312 NDVGNDPIEH
+312 NDVGNDPIEN

-338 NSLASKDGFLFAANT
+338 NSLASKDSFLFAANT

-382 DIDGNNSFT
+382 DINGNNSFT
-391 IDAHGKD
+391 IDAHEYC
-398 IEDDSVAVP
+398 IEEDSVAVP

-432 VFDSKYQ
+432 VFDSKYR

-460 SCVKENNTRKI
+460 SCIKENNTRKI

-498 VIEKAKFDP
+498 IIQKVEFDP

-553 DEGFQLMSSN
+553 EEGFQLMSSN
-563 TIVNGKRYELV
+563 TIVNGKCYELV

-624 SYEGN
+624 QYEA
-629 NDDYQIT
+629 NDDYQVT

-662 VGNGDDLE
+662 FYEGDDLS

-685 VSKEICY
+685 VSKEVCY

-697 KQFVKDKKYYL
+697 KQFTKDKKYYL

-721 KFKDDQYDFIGRG
+721 KFADDQYDSPR
-734 DNGASY
+734 NGSY
-740 DYGPLIGYNREN
+740 NKDYGSLTGFDGRSN

-766 LFTGRNDDGD
+766 LFPGKYNDGD
-776 ARGDFYVNNLTIER
+776 GRVDIYVNGI
-790 PYYDN
+790 DIIG
-795 KTSEICYLDA
+795 TSKNSTICYLDA
-805 PYNPSYFYQVNPQAY
+805 PYNPSYFYKVNPQ
-820 KNKGIN
+820 
-826 FVNLSHYFAA
+826 SHKARNPGRFDGMAGQLVDSG

-841 GNDRPYSYALIK
+841 GNKRPYSYALVK
-853 DCILNFDRMY
+853 DCILNFDRLY
-863 KDDDQSA
+863 NNDRDSA
-870 SERMEKSGKFIIQK
+870 NKRQEKAGKFIIQK

-891 YEQSIEPVEFAISRF
+891 YEQSTSPQEFYNGDHTS
-906 PKNIDDFFNFG
+906 IDDWLNNFNIIQN
-917 AVSKKRNYIQDFQL
+917 KNYIQDFQL

-938 QAFKRNFNKNND
+938 QAFKRNFNKDND

-959 NYAVSSG
+959 NYAVSAG
-966 GVLFTNMVTGGIC
+966 GALFTNMITGGIC
-979 NDTNGNIL
+979 NDTNGNIFG
-987 ASFGNYN
+987 SFGNYN
-994 GGFKSDGTGKHGDKN
+994 GGFKNDGTGTHGDKSV
-1009 ACFGTGGKCLLLS
+1009 CFGTGGKCLLLS

-1044 YDNFEQ
+1044 YDSLEQ
-1050 EAYQTET
+1050 ELPQTE
-1057 DQPGGE
+1057 PGE
-1063 VGLISYKIIRP
+1063 IGLVFKTVRP

-1109 YFESKNKWNTVF
+1109 YFESKNEWNTVF

-1140 AYKNGD
+1140 AYTNNG
-1146 KLQFPNTHM
+1146 KAELQFPNTHM

-1170 QYGWT
+1170 QHGWT

-1224 DGLNPQDYNKTI
+1224 DDLNPQDYNKTI

-1263 IDVDQEY
+1263 IDVDQQY
-1270 GPITDICT
+1270 GPITNIST
-1278 FKNVLTFCQ
+1278 FKNVLTFFQ

-1334 FCSACTT
+1334 FCAVCTT
-1341 GGLYW
+1341 GGMYW

-1376 KYKKDDNFKV
+1376 KYKKDNNFKV
-1386 FYNNRYNEVI
+1386 FYNNRYNEVV

-1411 LGKFTSTLTIPF
+1411 IGKFTSTLTIPF

-1432 EYLVNKND
+1432 EYLVKKND
-1440 TVCVYQY
+1440 NVCVYQY
-1447 DYLDESPKSTT
+1447 DYLDESPKSTNQ
-1458 RQLLSS
+1458 QLLSS

-1497 RDNDDYFSKNHK
+1497 RDYDDYFSKNHK
-1509 YVWQTESQKI
+1509 YTWQTESQKI

-1524 EQVTLRENNHR
+1524 EQITLRENNHR

-1559 DVKPNPAMAI
+1559 DIKPNPAMAI

>member
-78 SIRDYGVIVCI
+78 SIRDYGVVVCI

-109 HDQDFNNIQKSRLVV
+109 HDQDFNDIQKSRLVV
-124 DAPLLP
+124 NAPLLP
-130 LDDEEKYPDTFD
+130 LDEGQKYPDVFD

-157 TDSIHPIM
+157 ADSIHPIM
-165 VFNINSR
+165 VFNISN
-172 DERFVY
+172 DFLY
-178 TELDKCLSYPE
+178 DDLNKCLSYPE
-189 AVCKPPV
+189 AICKPPV

-250 QDAISNCG
+250 QGAISNCG
-258 VKISIQILSNYWHL
+258 VKISIQIPSDYWHL

-300 FDEEHDSSELVI
+300 FDEQHDSTEIII

-370 FRFNYKNISTVT
+370 FRFNYNNISTVT
-382 DIDGNNSFT
+382 DINGDNSFT
-391 IDAHGKD
+391 IDAHENI

-407 PFDHDCYDDTYNNIN
+407 PFGHDCYDGTYNNIN
-422 KEASLYSANF
+422 EDAYLYSANF
-432 VFDSKYQ
+432 VFDSQYR

-486 NVFYIDKDFKPS
+486 NVFYIDKNFEPS
-498 VIEKAKFDP
+498 IIQKAEFDP
-507 GINNNTWLIKSLRR
+507 GINSNTWLMKSLRR

-553 DEGFQLMSSN
+553 EKGFELMSSN

-624 SYEGN
+624 QYEGSG
-629 NDDYQIT
+629 DYWVT

-654 GYYVHNQL
+654 GYKVHNQL
-662 VGNGDDLE
+662 VGNGDDLT

-685 VSKEICY
+685 VSKEVCY

-697 KQFVKDKKYYL
+697 KQFIKDKKYYL
-708 QKQSFLFGARGDY
+708 QKQSFLFGARGDH
-721 KFKDDQYDFIGRG
+721 KFFDEYYDSP
-734 DNGASY
+734 DNPLLGTIHGA
-740 DYGPLIGYNREN
+740 DNRLS
-752 FKFIIPCISNCAVE
+752 FKFVIPCISNCAVE
-766 LFTGRNDDGD
+766 LFTGPNNNSD
-776 ARGDFYVNNLTIER
+776 ARGDFYVNGLNIINR
-790 PYYDN
+790 ISKD
-795 KTSEICYLDA
+795 SQICYLDA
-805 PYNPSYFYQVNPQAY
+805 SYNPSFFYKINPW
-820 KNKGIN
+820 
-826 FVNLSHYFAA
+826 SHKFYG
-836 TIGGL
+836 T
-841 GNDRPYSYALIK
+841 DKPYSYALIK
-853 DCILNFDRMY
+853 DCILNFDKLYTDEGSIIDKRT
-863 KDDDQSA
+863 
-870 SERMEKSGKFIIQK
+870 EKSGKFIIQK

-891 YEQSIEPVEFAISRF
+891 YEQGTQAQDFSTGIFTPS
-906 PKNIDDFFNFG
+906 DDWFTKFQ
-917 AVSKKRNYIQDFQL
+917 RNYIQDFQL

-938 QAFKRNFNKNND
+938 QAFKRNFNNNND
-950 EQASSKAYP
+950 EQMSSKSYP
-959 NYAVSSG
+959 NYAVSAG
-966 GVLFTNMVTGGIC
+966 GALFVNMITGGIC
-979 NDTNGNIL
+979 NDSNYNIFGT
-987 ASFGNYN
+987 FGNYN
-994 GGFKSDGTGKHGDKN
+994 SAFTEDGTGDSSLLGKKGEKN
-1009 ACFGTGGKCLLLS
+1009 PCFGTGGKCLLLS
-1022 CWYKEKGTA
+1022 CQYKEKGTA
-1031 GAISYYYPKNGNY
+1031 GSFSYYYPKNGNY
-1044 YDNFEQ
+1044 YDSLDQ
-1050 EAYQTET
+1050 ETYQTESSDIGVIT
-1057 DQPGGE
+1057 
-1063 VGLISYKIIRP
+1063 KIVRP
-1074 TLLGTYLTNLRQQ
+1074 TLLGTYLANLRQQ

-1109 YFESKNKWNTVF
+1109 YFESKDKWNTVF

-1140 AYKNGD
+1140 TYTKDGSDN
-1146 KLQFPNTHM
+1146 LQFPNTHM

-1212 SVQNTS
+1212 SVYNTS
-1218 IPLAAY
+1218 MPLAAY
-1224 DGLNPQDYNKTI
+1224 DDLNPQDYNKTI

-1270 GPITDICT
+1270 GPVTDICT
-1278 FKNVLTFCQ
+1278 FKNVLTFFQ

-1334 FCSACTT
+1334 FCAVCTT
-1341 GGLYW
+1341 GGMYW

-1359 QSVVQLS
+1359 YSVTQLS

-1386 FYNNRYNEVI
+1386 FYNNRYNEVV

-1432 EYLVNKND
+1432 EYLVKKND
-1440 TVCVYQY
+1440 TVCIYQY
-1447 DYLDESPKSTT
+1447 DYLDESPKSTNK
-1458 RQLLSS
+1458 QLLSS

-1497 RDNDDYFSKNHK
+1497 YDQDDYFSKNHK
-1509 YVWQTESQKI
+1509 YIWQTESQKI

-1524 EQVTLRENNHR
+1524 QQITLRENNHR
-1535 FAIPRADGLFGNRA
+1535 FIIPRADGLFGNRA